1 MTNIKARKGGSSK
14 TRTPVEMPDNLISKD
29 KIKLLLAV
37 SDGEVVD
44 DFSLKQ
50 LHFGGVP
57 VQNEDGSYNYEGVIA
72 EFRPGT
78 QTQSYIQGFSESSAE
93 FQVARDVTH
102 NTPYT
107 LTVSNKNLS
116 AIRFRLLWPRVLT
129 QKDNGDMVGSVV
141 EYKIEMAVDGASYKT
156 YLTGKID
163 GKNTTGGYDRSIRV
177 NLPQDFTSQVLI
189 RVSRITPDADGV
201 KVVDAFQ
208 VQSYAEVIDAKF
220 RYPLTAMLY
229 VEFDSDLFQNQIP
242 TISLKK
248 KWKII
253 QVPRNYDPINRTY
266 SGTWDGTFKWAWS
279 NNPAWVLYD
288 LIMNQR
294 YGLDQRELGIPV
306 DKWSLYEV
314 SQYCDELVPDNRG
327 GMEPRYLM
335 DMVVQSQVEAFQL
348 VRDVCSAFRGMTFY
362 NGESLSIIV
371 DKPRDPVYLFTAD
384 NVVDG
389 VFVRTFPSEK
399 TMYTS
404 CNVMFD
410 DAENQYEQDVEPVFN
425 ADAAM
430 RFGHNP
436 TSITAIGCTRRTEA
450 NRRGRW
456 ILQTNLSA
464 TTVSFSTGLEGMI
477 PSCGDV
483 IYVADPHWQSA
494 FNLVLS
500 GRIMEVTGTQVFLA
514 FRCDAKAGDTLI
526 LNTDDGKPLRRTIAS
541 VSADGKTLTLNVG
554 YNFDVAPDSVFLIE
568 SDQLAAEQYVVT
580 RIEKGSDDD
589 EFTFAITA
597 TQYNPNKYDA
607 IDNGVITDDRPTS
620 VVDPDSMGA
629 PKNVS
634 ISSFSRIV
642 QGMSVET
649 MVIGWSAVQYA
660 KLYEVQW
667 RKDGG
672 NWNNVPRTA
681 TTQVDIEGIYAG
693 EYQAR
698 VRCISGGNIASPWS
712 ALATA
717 TLTGKVGAPKGP
729 INLFASDDEIFGI
742 RVKWAMPEGAEDTA
756 YIELYQSQSG
766 TDQDASLLTLIPYP
780 ASEYWHSILP
790 AGYVNF
796 YKARSVDRIGNV
808 SVWTDYARGMSSTD
822 VNAITDV
829 ILDEILDSDAMK
841 ELQESAQDSAA
852 KLNDYANSIL
862 HNALANDADVRIMRK
877 ENGKRKAE
885 IKKTESL
892 IADESQARATQIN
905 ELRVEFDEEL
915 TASIKQV
922 NDAIATESETR
933 ATQIDQLNTTF
944 TTEMDGVKTDMTAGF
959 TQVNEAIAN
968 ESEARATSEAA
979 LDAKIGQNS
988 AALDQKLDS
997 WANVNGVG
1005 SMYTMK
1011 LGLRYNGQE
1020 YNSGMAL
1027 QLTAMGGSVVSQV
1040 LFIADRFAIIRNAAS
1055 GDYTLPFVVQN
1066 DQVFMNNALIQD
1078 GSITNAKIGNVIQSN
1093 NYISGQQG
1101 WMINKNGSAEL
1112 SEVTVRGTIYATD
1125 GWFKG
1130 TVYAEHIEGDVMIAE
1145 SNTIPF
1151 KTYSDIDSGD
1161 YEILKIHGENFD
1173 RSIDTNLIIQ
1183 VNSTFRNT
1191 FRVIVQTPGRGEIEF
1206 YSIDTG
1212 NDGGTR
1218 AYALRGFDLP
1228 AAGRGQENR
1237 IIVRVTQS
1245 GRGSSIKTFTPWVE
1259 RDDGSTGKES
1269 SDGTI
1274 YNTGFI
1280 RERAYISAYRKGN
1293 RIVV

>member
-1 MTNIKARKGGSSK
+1 MTNIKARKGGSSSP
-14 TRTPVEMPDNLISKD
+14 RTPVEMPDNLISKD

-37 SDGEVVD
+37 SDGEVVN

-57 VQNEDGSYNYEGVIA
+57 VQNEDGTFNYEGVIA

-78 QTQSYIQGFSESSAE
+78 QTQDYIQGFSESSAE
-93 FQVARDVTH
+93 FQVAREVTH

-141 EYKIEMAVDGASYKT
+141 EYKIEMAVDGASYQT

-177 NLPQDFTSQVLI
+177 NLPQNFTSQVLI
-189 RVSRITPDADGV
+189 RVSRVTPDADGV
-201 KVVDAFQ
+201 KVVDAFR
-208 VQSYAEVIDAKF
+208 VESYAEVIDAKF

-253 QVPRNYDPINRTY
+253 QVPSNYDPINRTY
-266 SGTWDGTFKWAWS
+266 SGTWDGVFKWAWS

-314 SQYCDELVPDNRG
+314 AQYCDELVPDNRG

-335 DMVVQSQVEAFQL
+335 DVVVQSQVEAFQL
-348 VRDVCSAFRGMTFY
+348 VRDICSAFRGMTFY

-410 DAENQYEQDVEPVFN
+410 DEENQYEQDVEPVFN
-425 ADAAM
+425 PDAAM

-500 GRIMEVTGTQVFLA
+500 GRVMEVSGVQVFLTY
-514 FRCDAKAGDTLI
+514 RCDAKAGDTLI
-526 LNTDDGKPLRRTIAS
+526 LNTDDGKPVRRTIAS

-554 YNFDVAPDSVFLIE
+554 FNFDVAPDSVFLIE

-597 TQYNPNKYDA
+597 TQYDPNKYDA
-607 IDNGVITDDRPTS
+607 IDNGVITDSRPTS
-620 VVDPDSMGA
+620 VVDPDSLGA
-629 PKNVS
+629 PKDLT

-698 VRCISGGNIASPWS
+698 VRCISGGNVASPWS
-712 ALATA
+712 ELATA

-729 INLFASDDEIFGI
+729 INLFASDNEIFGI

-780 ASEYWHSILP
+780 AAEYWHSILP

-808 SVWTDYARGMSSTD
+808 SEWTDYARGMSSTD

-841 ELQESAQDSAA
+841 EIQESAQDSAA
-852 KLNDYANSIL
+852 KLNEYANSIIQ
-862 HNALANDADVRIMRK
+862 NALANDGDVRIMRK

-885 IKKTESL
+885 IKHAEVL
-892 IADESQARATQIN
+892 IANETEARVQ
-905 ELRVEFDEEL
+905 
-915 TASIKQV
+915 QV
-922 NDAIATESETR
+922 N
-933 ATQIDQLNTTF
+933 QISAEFNENLN
-944 TTEMDGVKTDMTAGF
+944 AGL
-959 TQVNEAIAN
+959 TQVNEALAN
-968 ESEARATSEAA
+968 ETEARVTSEEA
-979 LDAKIGQNS
+979 LSARIGENS

-997 WANVNGVG
+997 WADVNGVG

-1027 QLTAMGGSVVSQV
+1027 QLTAQGNNVVSQV
-1040 LFIADRFAIIRNAAS
+1040 LFIADRFAIIRNAES
-1055 GDYTLPFVVQN
+1055 GTYTLPFVVQN

-1093 NYISGQQG
+1093 NYVSGSRG
-1101 WMINKNGSAEL
+1101 WSIDKSGNAEF
-1112 SEVTVRGTIYATD
+1112 SGVTVRGHIEADSGSFHGTIDATD
-1125 GWFKG
+1125 GIFRGSVEANSFVGDIAAMGTFPTRVGSAWKSRVVHHDSSEKG
-1130 TVYAEHIEGDVMIAE
+1130 GKNYAILGLIRWDAGD
-1145 SNTIPF
+1145 
-1151 KTYSDIDSGD
+1151 KTGS
-1161 YEILKIHGENFD
+1161 
-1173 RSIDTNLIIQ
+1173 
-1183 VNSTFRNT
+1183 
-1191 FRVIVQTPGRGEIEF
+1191 VIVECYVNGVRVSSQTYNGR
-1206 YSIDTG
+1206 DTG
-1212 NDGGTR
+1212 ESTRTRLTAVGVATGINTKDTLVEIVVSGTGTS
-1218 AYALRGFDLP
+1218 ALE
-1228 AAGRGQENR
+1228 AGYC
-1237 IIVRVTQS
+1237 IMS
-1245 GRGSSIKTFTPWVE
+1245 RGS
-1259 RDDGSTGKES
+1259 
-1269 SDGTI
+1269 GTW
-1274 YNTGFI
+1274 
-1280 RERAYISAYRKGN
+1280 K
-1293 RIVV
+1293 VVA

>member
-1 MTNIKARKGGSSK
+1 MTNIKARKGGSSSP
-14 TRTPVEMPDNLISKD
+14 RTPVEMPDNLISKD
-29 KIKLLLAV
+29 KVKLLLAV
-37 SDGEVVD
+37 SDGEVVN

-57 VQNEDGSYNYEGVIA
+57 VQNEDGTFNYEGVIA

-78 QTQSYIQGFSESSAE
+78 QTQDYIQGFSESSAE

-141 EYKIEMAVDGASYKT
+141 EYKIEMAVDGASYQT

-248 KWKII
+248 KWKIV
-253 QVPRNYDPINRTY
+253 QVPSNYDPVNRTY
-266 SGTWDGTFKWAWS
+266 AGTWDGTFKWAWS

-410 DAENQYEQDVEPVFN
+410 DEENQYEQDVEPVFN

-526 LNTDDGKPLRRTIAS
+526 LNTDDGKPVRRTIAS
-541 VSADGKTLTLNVG
+541 VSADGKTITLNVG

-568 SDQLAAEQYVVT
+568 SDQLVAEQYVVT

-629 PKNVS
+629 PKDLT

-698 VRCISGGNIASPWS
+698 VRCISGGNVASPWS

-780 ASEYWHSILP
+780 AAEYWHSILP

-808 SVWTDYARGMSSTD
+808 SEWTDYARGMSSTD
-822 VNAITDV
+822 VNAITDA

-852 KLNDYANSIL
+852 KLNDYANSIIQ
-862 HNALANDADVRIMRK
+862 NALANDADVRIMKK

-885 IKKTESL
+885 IKHAEVL
-892 IADESQARATQIN
+892 IANETEARVQ
-905 ELRVEFDEEL
+905 
-915 TASIKQV
+915 QV
-922 NDAIATESETR
+922 N
-933 ATQIDQLNTTF
+933 QISAEFNENLN
-944 TTEMDGVKTDMTAGF
+944 AGL
-959 TQVNEAIAN
+959 TQVNEALAN
-968 ESEARATSEAA
+968 ETEARVTSEEA
-979 LDAKIGQNS
+979 LSARIGQNS

-1011 LGLRYNGQE
+1011 LGLKYNGQE

-1027 QLTAMGGSVVSQV
+1027 QLTAQGGSVVSQV
-1040 LFIADRFAIIRNAAS
+1040 LFIADRFAIIRNAES

-1093 NYISGQQG
+1093 NYIAGQQG
-1101 WMINKNGSAEL
+1101 WMINKNGG
-1112 SEVTVRGTIYATD
+1112 SEFQNTTVRGTIYATD
-1125 GWFKG
+1125 GVFKG
-1130 TVYAEHIEGDVMIAE
+1130 TVQAE
-1145 SNTIPF
+1145 SFIGDIAVAKRYDSMTLRRNQTVQRNGFYQNRGYGMTIVLACTLVGE
-1151 KTYSDIDSGD
+1151 TY
-1161 YEILKIHGENFD
+1161 
-1173 RSIDTNLIIQ
+1173 
-1183 VNSTFRNT
+1183 
-1191 FRVIVQTPGRGEIEF
+1191 
-1206 YSIDTG
+1206 
-1212 NDGGTR
+1212 GT
-1218 AYALRGFDLP
+1218 
-1228 AAGRGQENR
+1228 
-1237 IIVRVTQS
+1237 
-1245 GRGSSIKTFTPWVE
+1245 GSSNLGYNVDVTFNIGGQQVVRRIYIDAGNIVLGTTSVE
-1259 RDDGSTGKES
+1259 LRFAANIDADYNNVSFFVKATGRDAVTDYTV
-1269 SDGTI
+1269 TI
-1274 YNTGFI
+1274 DNITATAF
-1280 RERAYISAYRKGN
+1280 RTDSN
-1293 RIVV
+1293 SFS

>member
-14 TRTPVEMPDNLISKD
+14 PRTPVEMPDNLISKD

-37 SDGEVVD
+37 SDGEVVN

-57 VQNEDGSYNYEGVIA
+57 VQNEDGTFNYEGVIA

-78 QTQSYIQGFSESSAE
+78 QTQDYIQGFSESSAE
-93 FQVARDVTH
+93 FQVAREVTH

-116 AIRFRLLWPRVLT
+116 AIRFRLLWPRVLK

-141 EYKIEMAVDGASYKT
+141 EYKIEMAVDGASYQT

-189 RVSRITPDADGV
+189 RVSRVTPDADGV

-253 QVPRNYDPINRTY
+253 QVPSNYDPINRTY

-314 SQYCDELVPDNRG
+314 AQYCDELVPDNRG

-335 DMVVQSQVEAFQL
+335 DVIVQSQVEAFQL

-410 DAENQYEQDVEPVFN
+410 DEENQYEQDVEPVFN
-425 ADAAM
+425 PDAAM

-500 GRIMEVTGTQVFLA
+500 GRVMEVSGVQVFLA
-514 FRCDAKAGDTLI
+514 YRCDAKAGDTLI
-526 LNTDDGKPLRRTIAS
+526 LNTDDGKPVRRTIAN

-597 TQYNPNKYDA
+597 TQYDPNKYDA
-607 IDNGVITDDRPTS
+607 IDNGVITDSRPTS
-620 VVDPDSMGA
+620 VVDPDSLGA
-629 PKNVS
+629 PKDLT

-698 VRCISGGNIASPWS
+698 VRCISGGNVASPWS
-712 ALATA
+712 SLASA
-717 TLTGKVGAPKGP
+717 SLTGKVGAPKGP
-729 INLFASDDEIFGI
+729 INLFASDNEIFGI

-780 ASEYWHSILP
+780 AAEYWHSILP

-808 SVWTDYARGMSSTD
+808 SAWTDYARGMSSTD
-822 VNAITDV
+822 VNAITDT

-841 ELQESAQDSAA
+841 EIQESAQDSAA
-852 KLNDYANSIL
+852 KLNEYANSIIQ
-862 HNALANDADVRIMRK
+862 NALANDGDVRIMRK

-885 IKKTESL
+885 IKHAEVL
-892 IADESQARATQIN
+892 IANETEARVQ
-905 ELRVEFDEEL
+905 
-915 TASIKQV
+915 QV
-922 NDAIATESETR
+922 N
-933 ATQIDQLNTTF
+933 QISAEFNENLN
-944 TTEMDGVKTDMTAGF
+944 AGL
-959 TQVNEAIAN
+959 TQVNEALAN
-968 ESEARATSEAA
+968 ETEARVTSEEA
-979 LDAKIGQNS
+979 LSARIGENS

-997 WANVNGVG
+997 WADVNGVG

-1011 LGLRYNGQE
+1011 LGLKYNGQE

-1027 QLTAMGGSVVSQV
+1027 QLTASGGSVVSQV
-1040 LFIADRFAIIRNAAS
+1040 LFVADRFAIIRNAES
-1055 GDYTLPFVVQN
+1055 GAYTLPFVVQN

-1093 NYISGQQG
+1093 NYIAGEQG
-1101 WMINKNGSAEL
+1101 WIINKNGISEF

-1191 FRVIVQTPGRGEIEF
+1191 FRVIVQTPGKGEIEF

-1259 RDDGSTGKES
+1259 RDNGNTGQETPDGV
-1269 SDGTI
+1269 I
-1274 YNTGFI
+1274 YNIGFI
-1280 RERAYISAYRKGN
+1280 RERTYISAYRKGN

>member
-1 MTNIKARKGGSSK
+1 MTNIKARKGGSSQP
-14 TRTPVEMPDNLISKD
+14 RTPVEMPDNLISKD

-93 FQVARDVTH
+93 FQVARDVTF

-141 EYKIEMAVDGASYKT
+141 EYKIEMAVDGASYQT
-156 YLTGKID
+156 YLTDKID

-248 KWKII
+248 KWKIV
-253 QVPRNYDPINRTY
+253 QVPSNYDPVNRTY
-266 SGTWDGTFKWAWS
+266 AGTWDGTFKWAWS

-541 VSADGKTLTLNVG
+541 VSADGKTITLNVG

-568 SDQLAAEQYVVT
+568 SDQLVAEQYVVT

-629 PKNVS
+629 PENVS

-698 VRCISGGNIASPWS
+698 VRCISGGNVASPWS

-729 INLFASDDEIFGI
+729 INLFASDNEIFGI

-780 ASEYWHSILP
+780 AAEYWHSILP
-790 AGYVNF
+790 AGYVNW

-808 SVWTDYARGMSSTD
+808 SAWTDYARGMSSTD

-841 ELQESAQDSAA
+841 ELQVSAQDSAA
-852 KLNDYANSIL
+852 KLNDYANSIIQ
-862 HNALANDADVRIMRK
+862 NALANDGDVRIMRK

-885 IKKTESL
+885 IKRAEVLIVNETE
-892 IADESQARATQIN
+892 ARVQ
-905 ELRVEFDEEL
+905 
-915 TASIKQV
+915 QV
-922 NDAIATESETR
+922 N
-933 ATQIDQLNTTF
+933 QISAEFNENLN
-944 TTEMDGVKTDMTAGF
+944 AGL
-959 TQVNEAIAN
+959 TQVNEALAN
-968 ESEARATSEAA
+968 ETEARVTSEEA
-979 LDAKIGQNS
+979 LSARIGENS

-1011 LGLRYNGQE
+1011 LGLKYNGQE

-1027 QLTAMGGSVVSQV
+1027 QLTAQGSNVVSQV
-1040 LFIADRFAIIRNAAS
+1040 LFIADRFAIIRNAES
-1055 GDYTLPFVVQN
+1055 GAYTLPFVVQN

-1093 NYISGQQG
+1093 NYIAGQQG
-1101 WMINKNGSAEL
+1101 WMINKNGG
-1112 SEVTVRGTIYATD
+1112 SEFQNTTVRGTIYATD
-1125 GWFKG
+1125 GIFKG
-1130 TVYAEHIEGDVMIAE
+1130 TIEAQSFIGDIAVARRYADLSFRRNNTVKREGYYQNRGYGMTIVLSCTLIYEVTGGEDDRNGYIIEITFDIGGQQVTRLFPVNPRLTSGSYAAE
-1145 SNTIPF
+1145 FRFSADIPASYSNTSF
-1151 KTYSDIDSGD
+1151 FVKAKGRDANWDYSCQV
-1161 YEILKIHGENFD
+1161 ENITATAF
-1173 RSIDTNLIIQ
+1173 RTNS
-1183 VNSTFRNT
+1183 NS
-1191 FRVIVQTPGRGEIEF
+1191 
-1206 YSIDTG
+1206 
-1212 NDGGTR
+1212 
-1218 AYALRGFDLP
+1218 
-1228 AAGRGQENR
+1228 
-1237 IIVRVTQS
+1237 
-1245 GRGSSIKTFTPWVE
+1245 FT
-1259 RDDGSTGKES
+1259 
-1269 SDGTI
+1269 
-1274 YNTGFI
+1274 
-1280 RERAYISAYRKGN
+1280 
-1293 RIVV
+1293 

>member
-1 MTNIKARKGGSSK
+1 MTNIKARKGGSSQP
-14 TRTPVEMPDNLISKD
+14 RTPVEMPDNLISKD

-93 FQVARDVTH
+93 FQVARDVTF

-141 EYKIEMAVDGASYKT
+141 EYKIEMAVDGASYQT
-156 YLTGKID
+156 YLTDKID

-248 KWKII
+248 KWKIV
-253 QVPRNYDPINRTY
+253 QVPSNYDPVNRTY
-266 SGTWDGTFKWAWS
+266 AGTWDGTFKWAWS

-541 VSADGKTLTLNVG
+541 VSADGKTITLNVG

-568 SDQLAAEQYVVT
+568 SDQLVAEQYVVT

-629 PKNVS
+629 PENVS

-698 VRCISGGNIASPWS
+698 VRCISGGNVASPWS
-712 ALATA
+712 ALVTA

-729 INLFASDDEIFGI
+729 INLFASDNEIFGI

-780 ASEYWHSILP
+780 AAEYWHSILP
-790 AGYVNF
+790 AGYVNW

-808 SVWTDYARGMSSTD
+808 SAWTDYARGMSSTD

-841 ELQESAQDSAA
+841 ELQVSAQDSAA
-852 KLNDYANSIL
+852 KLNDYANSIIQ
-862 HNALANDADVRIMRK
+862 NALANDGDVRIMRK

-885 IKKTESL
+885 IKRAEVL
-892 IADESQARATQIN
+892 IANETEARVQ
-905 ELRVEFDEEL
+905 
-915 TASIKQV
+915 QV
-922 NDAIATESETR
+922 N
-933 ATQIDQLNTTF
+933 QISAEFNENLN
-944 TTEMDGVKTDMTAGF
+944 AGL
-959 TQVNEAIAN
+959 TQVNEALAN
-968 ESEARATSEAA
+968 ETEARVTSEEA
-979 LDAKIGQNS
+979 LSARIGENS

-1011 LGLRYNGQE
+1011 LGLKYNGQE

-1027 QLTAMGGSVVSQV
+1027 QLTAQGSNVVSQV
-1040 LFIADRFAIIRNAAS
+1040 LFIADRFAIIRNAES
-1055 GDYTLPFVVQN
+1055 GAYTLPFVVQN

-1093 NYISGQQG
+1093 NYIAGQQG
-1101 WMINKNGSAEL
+1101 WMINKNGG
-1112 SEVTVRGTIYATD
+1112 SEFQNTTVRGTIYATD
-1125 GWFKG
+1125 GIFKG
-1130 TVYAEHIEGDVMIAE
+1130 TIEAQSFIGDIAVARRYADLSFRRNNTVQREGYYQNRGYGMTIVLSCTLIYEVTGGEDDRNGYIIEITFDIGGQQVTRLFPVNPRLTSGSYAAE
-1145 SNTIPF
+1145 FRFSADIPASYSNTSF
-1151 KTYSDIDSGD
+1151 FVKAKGRDANWDYSCRV
-1161 YEILKIHGENFD
+1161 ENITATAF
-1173 RSIDTNLIIQ
+1173 RTNS
-1183 VNSTFRNT
+1183 NS
-1191 FRVIVQTPGRGEIEF
+1191 
-1206 YSIDTG
+1206 
-1212 NDGGTR
+1212 
-1218 AYALRGFDLP
+1218 
-1228 AAGRGQENR
+1228 
-1237 IIVRVTQS
+1237 
-1245 GRGSSIKTFTPWVE
+1245 FT
-1259 RDDGSTGKES
+1259 
-1269 SDGTI
+1269 
-1274 YNTGFI
+1274 
-1280 RERAYISAYRKGN
+1280 
-1293 RIVV
+1293 

>member
-102 NTPYT
+102 NTPYM

-141 EYKIEMAVDGASYKT
+141 EYKIEMAVDGASYQT

-253 QVPRNYDPINRTY
+253 QVPSNYDPINRTY
-266 SGTWDGTFKWAWS
+266 SGTWNGTFKWAWS

-335 DMVVQSQVEAFQL
+335 DMIVQSQVEAFQL

-410 DAENQYEQDVEPVFN
+410 DEENQYEQDVEPVFN
-425 ADAAM
+425 PDAAM

-629 PKNVS
+629 PENVS

-712 ALATA
+712 ALASA

-729 INLFASDDEIFGI
+729 INLFASDNEIFGI

-780 ASEYWHSILP
+780 AAEYWHSILP
-790 AGYVNF
+790 AGYVNW

-808 SVWTDYARGMSSTD
+808 SPWTDYARGMSSTD

-852 KLNDYANSIL
+852 KLNEYANSIIQ
-862 HNALANDADVRIMRK
+862 NALANDGDVRIMRK

-885 IKKTESL
+885 IKHAEVL
-892 IADESQARATQIN
+892 IANETEARVQ
-905 ELRVEFDEEL
+905 
-915 TASIKQV
+915 QV
-922 NDAIATESETR
+922 N
-933 ATQIDQLNTTF
+933 QISAEFNENLN
-944 TTEMDGVKTDMTAGF
+944 AGL
-959 TQVNEAIAN
+959 TQVNEALAN
-968 ESEARATSEAA
+968 ETEARVTSEEA
-979 LDAKIGQNS
+979 LSARIGENS
-988 AALDQKLDS
+988 AAIDQKLDS
-997 WANVNGVG
+997 WADVNGVG

-1011 LGLRYNGQE
+1011 LGLKYNGQE

-1027 QLTAMGGSVVSQV
+1027 QLTAQGNNVVSQV
-1040 LFIADRFAIIRNAAS
+1040 LFIADRFAIIRNAES
-1055 GDYTLPFVVQN
+1055 GAYTLPFVVQN

-1093 NYISGQQG
+1093 NYIAGEQG
-1101 WMINKNGSAEL
+1101 WMIDKNGG
-1112 SEVTVRGTIYATD
+1112 SEFQNTTVRGTIYATD
-1125 GWFKG
+1125 GIFKG
-1130 TVYAEHIEGDVMIAE
+1130 TLQAE
-1145 SNTIPF
+1145 SFIG
-1151 KTYSDIDSGD
+1151 DIAVAKRYDSMT
-1161 YEILKIHGENFD
+1161 L
-1173 RSIDTNLIIQ
+1173 R
-1183 VNSTFRNT
+1183 RNQT
-1191 FRVIVQTPGRGEIEF
+1191 VQR
-1206 YSIDTG
+1206 
-1212 NDGGTR
+1212 
-1218 AYALRGFDLP
+1218 
-1228 AAGRGQENR
+1228 
-1237 IIVRVTQS
+1237 
-1245 GRGSSIKTFTPWVE
+1245 
-1259 RDDGSTGKES
+1259 DGSYQNRGYGMTVVLSCTLIGETYGTGAS
-1269 SDGTI
+1269 NLGYTVDVTFNIGGQQAVRRIYIDAGNISTGTTAVELRFAADLVAD
-1274 YNTGFI
+1274 NNNVSFFVKATGRDAVTDYTVTIDNITATAF
-1280 RERAYISAYRKGN
+1280 RTNSN
-1293 RIVV
+1293 SFT

>member
-1 MTNIKARKGGSSK
+1 MTNIKARKGGSSSP
-14 TRTPVEMPDNLISKD
+14 RTPVEMPDNLISKD
-29 KIKLLLAV
+29 KVKLLLAV
-37 SDGEVVD
+37 SDGEVVN

-57 VQNEDGSYNYEGVIA
+57 VQNEDGTFNYEGVIA

-78 QTQSYIQGFSESSAE
+78 QTQDYIQGFSESSAE
-93 FQVARDVTH
+93 FQVAREVTH

-141 EYKIEMAVDGASYKT
+141 EYKIEMAVDGASYQT

-189 RVSRITPDADGV
+189 RVSRVTPDSDGV

-314 SQYCDELVPDNRG
+314 AQYCDELVPDNRG

-335 DMVVQSQVEAFQL
+335 DVIVQSQVEAFQL

-410 DAENQYEQDVEPVFN
+410 DEENQYEQDVEPVFN
-425 ADAAM
+425 PDAAM

-500 GRIMEVTGTQVFLA
+500 GRVMEVSGVQVFLA
-514 FRCDAKAGDTLI
+514 YRCDAKAGDTLI
-526 LNTDDGKPLRRTIAS
+526 LNTDDGKPVRRTIAS

-554 YNFDVAPDSVFLIE
+554 FNFDVAPDSVFLIE

-597 TQYNPNKYDA
+597 TQYDPNKYDA
-607 IDNGVITDDRPTS
+607 IDNGVITDSRPTS
-620 VVDPDSMGA
+620 VVDPDSLGA
-629 PKNVS
+629 PKDLT

-698 VRCISGGNIASPWS
+698 VRCISGGNVASPWS

-729 INLFASDDEIFGI
+729 INLFASDNEIFGI

-808 SVWTDYARGMSSTD
+808 SAWTDYARGMSSTD
-822 VNAITDV
+822 VNAITDT

-841 ELQESAQDSAA
+841 ELQVSAQDSAA
-852 KLNDYANSIL
+852 KLNDYANSIIQ
-862 HNALANDADVRIMRK
+862 NALANDADVRVMRK

-885 IKKTESL
+885 IAHTTVL
-892 IADESQARATQIN
+892 IANESEARAAEITQLKAQIDEDITSQITTLN
-905 ELRVEFDEEL
+905 EAL
-915 TASIKQV
+915 
-922 NDAIATESETR
+922 ATESETR
-933 ATQIDQLNTTF
+933 ATQIGQLQADF
-944 TTEMDGVKTDMTAGF
+944 AADIDGVKTTMNAGF
-959 TQVNEAIAN
+959 TQVNQAIAN
-968 ESEARATSEAA
+968 ESDARASSEAA

-988 AALDQKLDS
+988 AALNQKLDS

-1011 LGLRYNGQE
+1011 LGLKYNGQE

-1027 QLTAMGGSVVSQV
+1027 QLTARGGSVVSQV

-1078 GSITNAKIGNVIQSN
+1078 GSITNAKIGQFIQST
-1093 NYISGQQG
+1093 NYVPGSSG
-1101 WMINKNGSAEL
+1101 WSIDKNGS
-1112 SEVTVRGTIYATD
+1112 SEFNNVIVRGHIEANSGT
-1125 GWFKG
+1125 FKG
-1130 TVYAEHIEGDVMIAE
+1130 TLEAQSFIGDIAVARRYDDLSFRRNNTVQRDGYYQNRGYSMTIVLSCTLIYEVTGGEDARNGYVVEITFNIGGRQVTRLFPVNPRLTSGAYAAE
-1145 SNTIPF
+1145 FRFSADIPANYSNTSF
-1151 KTYSDIDSGD
+1151 FVKAKGRDANWD
-1161 YEILKIHGENFD
+1161 YGCKIENITATAF
-1173 RSIDTNLIIQ
+1173 RTNS
-1183 VNSTFRNT
+1183 NS
-1191 FRVIVQTPGRGEIEF
+1191 
-1206 YSIDTG
+1206 
-1212 NDGGTR
+1212 
-1218 AYALRGFDLP
+1218 
-1228 AAGRGQENR
+1228 
-1237 IIVRVTQS
+1237 
-1245 GRGSSIKTFTPWVE
+1245 FT
-1259 RDDGSTGKES
+1259 
-1269 SDGTI
+1269 
-1274 YNTGFI
+1274 
-1280 RERAYISAYRKGN
+1280 
-1293 RIVV
+1293 

>member
-14 TRTPVEMPDNLISKD
+14 PRTPVEMPDNLISKD

-78 QTQSYIQGFSESSAE
+78 QTQNYIQGFSESSAE
-93 FQVARDVTH
+93 FQVARDVTF

-141 EYKIEMAVDGASYKT
+141 EYKIEMAVDGASYQT
-156 YLTGKID
+156 YLTDKID

-248 KWKII
+248 KWKIV
-253 QVPRNYDPINRTY
+253 QVPRNYDPVNRTY
-266 SGTWDGTFKWAWS
+266 AGTWDGTFKWAWS

-314 SQYCDELVPDNRG
+314 AQYCDELVPDNRG

-335 DMVVQSQVEAFQL
+335 DVVVQSQVEAFQL

-410 DAENQYEQDVEPVFN
+410 DEENQYEQDVEPVFN

-500 GRIMEVTGTQVFLA
+500 GRVMEVSGVQVFLA
-514 FRCDAKAGDTLI
+514 YRCDAKAGDTLI
-526 LNTDDGKPLRRTIAS
+526 LNTDDGKPVRRTIAS
-541 VSADGKTLTLNVG
+541 VSADGKTITLNVG

-568 SDQLAAEQYVVT
+568 SDQLVAEQYVVT

-620 VVDPDSMGA
+620 VVDPDSLGA
-629 PKNVS
+629 PKNLT

-698 VRCISGGNIASPWS
+698 VRCISGGNVASPWS

-808 SVWTDYARGMSSTD
+808 SEWTDYARGMSSTD

-852 KLNDYANSIL
+852 KLNEYANSIIQ
-862 HNALANDADVRIMRK
+862 NALANDGDVRIMRK

-885 IKKTESL
+885 IKHAEVL
-892 IADESQARATQIN
+892 IANETEARVQ
-905 ELRVEFDEEL
+905 
-915 TASIKQV
+915 QV
-922 NDAIATESETR
+922 N
-933 ATQIDQLNTTF
+933 QISAEFNENLN
-944 TTEMDGVKTDMTAGF
+944 AGL
-959 TQVNEAIAN
+959 TQVNEALAN
-968 ESEARATSEAA
+968 ETEARVTSEEA
-979 LDAKIGQNS
+979 LSARIGENS

-997 WANVNGVG
+997 WADVNGVG

-1011 LGLRYNGQE
+1011 LGLKYNGQE

-1027 QLTAMGGSVVSQV
+1027 QLTASGGSVVSQV
-1040 LFIADRFAIIRNAAS
+1040 LFIADRFAIIRNAES
-1055 GDYTLPFVVQN
+1055 GAYTLPFVVQN

-1093 NYISGQQG
+1093 NYIAGEQG
-1101 WMINKNGSAEL
+1101 WIINKNGISEF

-1191 FRVIVQTPGRGEIEF
+1191 FRVIVQTPGKGEIEF

-1245 GRGSSIKTFTPWVE
+1245 GRGGSIKTFTPWVE
-1259 RDDGSTGKES
+1259 RDDGTTGKES
-1269 SDGTI
+1269 SDGLI
-1274 YNTGFI
+1274 SNTVFI
-1280 RERAYISAYRKGN
+1280 RERAYIAAYRKGN

>member
-14 TRTPVEMPDNLISKD
+14 PRTPVEMPDNLISKD

-78 QTQSYIQGFSESSAE
+78 QTQNYIQGFSESSAE
-93 FQVARDVTH
+93 FQVARDVTF

-116 AIRFRLLWPRVLT
+116 AIRLRLLWPRVLT

-141 EYKIEMAVDGASYKT
+141 EYKIEMAVDGASYQT
-156 YLTGKID
+156 YLTDKID

-248 KWKII
+248 KWKIV
-253 QVPRNYDPINRTY
+253 QVPRNYDPVNRTY
-266 SGTWDGTFKWAWS
+266 AGTWDGTFKWAWS

-314 SQYCDELVPDNRG
+314 AQYCDELVPDNRG

-335 DMVVQSQVEAFQL
+335 DVVVQSQVEAFQL

-410 DAENQYEQDVEPVFN
+410 DEENQYEQDVEPVFN

-456 ILQTNLSA
+456 IMQTNLSA

-500 GRIMEVTGTQVFLA
+500 GRVMEVSGVQVFLA
-514 FRCDAKAGDTLI
+514 YRCDAKAGDTLI
-526 LNTDDGKPLRRTIAS
+526 LNTDDGKPVRRTIAS
-541 VSADGKTLTLNVG
+541 VSADGKTITLNVG

-568 SDQLAAEQYVVT
+568 SDQLVAEQYVVT

-620 VVDPDSMGA
+620 VVDPDSLGA
-629 PKNVS
+629 PKNLT

-698 VRCISGGNIASPWS
+698 VRCISGGNVASPWS

-808 SVWTDYARGMSSTD
+808 SEWTDYARGMSSTD

-852 KLNDYANSIL
+852 KLNEYANSIIQ
-862 HNALANDADVRIMRK
+862 NALANDGDVRIMRK

-885 IKKTESL
+885 IKHAEVL
-892 IADESQARATQIN
+892 IANETEARVQ
-905 ELRVEFDEEL
+905 
-915 TASIKQV
+915 QV
-922 NDAIATESETR
+922 N
-933 ATQIDQLNTTF
+933 QISAEFNENLN
-944 TTEMDGVKTDMTAGF
+944 AGL
-959 TQVNEAIAN
+959 TQVNEALAN
-968 ESEARATSEAA
+968 ETEARVTSEEA
-979 LDAKIGQNS
+979 LSARIGENS

-997 WANVNGVG
+997 WADVNGVG

-1011 LGLRYNGQE
+1011 LGLKYNGQE

-1027 QLTAMGGSVVSQV
+1027 QLTASGGSVVSQV
-1040 LFIADRFAIIRNAAS
+1040 LFIADRFAIIRNAES
-1055 GDYTLPFVVQN
+1055 GAYTLPFVVQN

-1093 NYISGQQG
+1093 NYIAGEQG
-1101 WMINKNGSAEL
+1101 WIINKNGISEF

-1191 FRVIVQTPGRGEIEF
+1191 FRVIVQTPGKGEIEF

-1259 RDDGSTGKES
+1259 RDDGTTGKES
-1269 SDGTI
+1269 SDGFI

-1280 RERAYISAYRKGN
+1280 RERAYIAAYRKGN

>member
-14 TRTPVEMPDNLISKD
+14 PRTPVEMPDNLISKD

-37 SDGEVVD
+37 SDGEVVN

-78 QTQSYIQGFSESSAE
+78 QTQDYIQGFSESSAE

-141 EYKIEMAVDGASYKT
+141 EYKIEMAVDGASYQT

-248 KWKII
+248 KWKIV
-253 QVPRNYDPINRTY
+253 QVPSNYDPVNRTY
-266 SGTWDGTFKWAWS
+266 AGTWDGTFKWAWS

-335 DMVVQSQVEAFQL
+335 DMIVQSQVEAFQL

-410 DAENQYEQDVEPVFN
+410 DEENQYEQDVEPVFN
-425 ADAAM
+425 PDAAM

-500 GRIMEVTGTQVFLA
+500 GRIMEVSGTQVFLA

-629 PKNVS
+629 PKDLT

-698 VRCISGGNIASPWS
+698 VRCISGGNVASPWS

-729 INLFASDDEIFGI
+729 INLFASDNEIFGI

-780 ASEYWHSILP
+780 AAEYWHSILP

-808 SVWTDYARGMSSTD
+808 SEWTDYARGMSSTD
-822 VNAITDV
+822 VNIITDA

-841 ELQESAQDSAA
+841 ELQESAQDSAS
-852 KLNDYANSIL
+852 KLNDYANSIIQ
-862 HNALANDADVRIMRK
+862 NALANDADVRVMRK

-885 IKKTESL
+885 IKHAEVL
-892 IADESQARATQIN
+892 IANETEARVQ
-905 ELRVEFDEEL
+905 
-915 TASIKQV
+915 QV
-922 NDAIATESETR
+922 N
-933 ATQIDQLNTTF
+933 QISAEFNENLN
-944 TTEMDGVKTDMTAGF
+944 AGL
-959 TQVNEAIAN
+959 TQVNEALAN
-968 ESEARATSEAA
+968 ETEARVTAEDA
-979 LDAKIGQNS
+979 LSARIGENS

-1027 QLTAMGGSVVSQV
+1027 QLTAQGNNVVSQV

-1055 GDYTLPFVVQN
+1055 GEYTLPFVVQN

-1078 GSITNAKIGNVIQSN
+1078 GSITNAKIGNFIQSN
-1093 NYISGQQG
+1093 NYVSGSRG
-1101 WMINKNGSAEL
+1101 WSIDKNGFAEL
-1112 SEVTVRGTIYATD
+1112 NEVTVRGTIYATD
-1125 GWFKG
+1125 GIFKG
-1130 TVYAEHIEGDVMIAE
+1130 TVQADRFIGDIAVAKRYDSMTLRRNQTVQRNGHYQNRGYGMTVVLSCTLVCE
-1145 SNTIPF
+1145 TYGNGNSQLGYTVDVTFNIGGQQVVRRIYIDAGNIVYGTTAVELRFAADLAADNNNVSFFIKATGRDAVTDYTVTVDNITATAFRTNSN
-1151 KTYSDIDSGD
+1151 S
-1161 YEILKIHGENFD
+1161 
-1173 RSIDTNLIIQ
+1173 
-1183 VNSTFRNT
+1183 
-1191 FRVIVQTPGRGEIEF
+1191 
-1206 YSIDTG
+1206 
-1212 NDGGTR
+1212 
-1218 AYALRGFDLP
+1218 
-1228 AAGRGQENR
+1228 
-1237 IIVRVTQS
+1237 
-1245 GRGSSIKTFTPWVE
+1245 FT
-1259 RDDGSTGKES
+1259 
-1269 SDGTI
+1269 
-1274 YNTGFI
+1274 
-1280 RERAYISAYRKGN
+1280 
-1293 RIVV
+1293 

>member
-1 MTNIKARKGGSSK
+1 MTNIKARKGGSSQP
-14 TRTPVEMPDNLISKD
+14 RTPVEMPDNLISKD

-93 FQVARDVTH
+93 FQVARDVTF

-141 EYKIEMAVDGASYKT
+141 EYKIEMAVDGASYQT
-156 YLTGKID
+156 YLTDKID

-248 KWKII
+248 KWKIV
-253 QVPRNYDPINRTY
+253 QVPSNYDPVNRTY
-266 SGTWDGTFKWAWS
+266 AGTWDGTFKWAWS

-541 VSADGKTLTLNVG
+541 VSADGKTITLNVG

-568 SDQLAAEQYVVT
+568 SDQLVAEQYVVT

-629 PKNVS
+629 PENVS

-729 INLFASDDEIFGI
+729 INLFASDNEIFGI

-780 ASEYWHSILP
+780 AAEYWHSILP
-790 AGYVNF
+790 AGYVNW

-808 SVWTDYARGMSSTD
+808 SAWTDYARGMSSTD

-841 ELQESAQDSAA
+841 ELQVSAQDSAA
-852 KLNDYANSIL
+852 KLNDYANSIIQ
-862 HNALANDADVRIMRK
+862 NALANDGDVRIMRK

-885 IKKTESL
+885 IKRAEVL
-892 IADESQARATQIN
+892 IANETEARVQ
-905 ELRVEFDEEL
+905 
-915 TASIKQV
+915 QV
-922 NDAIATESETR
+922 N
-933 ATQIDQLNTTF
+933 QISAEFNENLN
-944 TTEMDGVKTDMTAGF
+944 AGL
-959 TQVNEAIAN
+959 TQVNEALAN
-968 ESEARATSEAA
+968 ETEARVTSEEA
-979 LDAKIGQNS
+979 LSARIGENS

-1011 LGLRYNGQE
+1011 LGLKYNGQE

-1027 QLTAMGGSVVSQV
+1027 QLTAQGSNVVSQV
-1040 LFIADRFAIIRNAAS
+1040 LFIADRFAIIRNAES
-1055 GDYTLPFVVQN
+1055 GAYTLPFVVQN

-1093 NYISGQQG
+1093 NYIAGQQG
-1101 WMINKNGSAEL
+1101 WMINKNGG
-1112 SEVTVRGTIYATD
+1112 SEFQNTTVRGTIYATD
-1125 GWFKG
+1125 GIFKG
-1130 TVYAEHIEGDVMIAE
+1130 TIEAQSFIGDIAVARRYADLIFRRKNTVQREGYYQNRGYGMTIVLSCTLIYEVTGGEDDRNGYIIEITFDIGGQQVTRLFPVNPRLTSGSYAAE
-1145 SNTIPF
+1145 FRFSADIPASYSNTSF
-1151 KTYSDIDSGD
+1151 FVKAKGRDANWDYSCRV
-1161 YEILKIHGENFD
+1161 ENITATAF
-1173 RSIDTNLIIQ
+1173 RTNS
-1183 VNSTFRNT
+1183 NS
-1191 FRVIVQTPGRGEIEF
+1191 
-1206 YSIDTG
+1206 
-1212 NDGGTR
+1212 
-1218 AYALRGFDLP
+1218 
-1228 AAGRGQENR
+1228 
-1237 IIVRVTQS
+1237 
-1245 GRGSSIKTFTPWVE
+1245 FT
-1259 RDDGSTGKES
+1259 
-1269 SDGTI
+1269 
-1274 YNTGFI
+1274 
-1280 RERAYISAYRKGN
+1280 
-1293 RIVV
+1293 

>member
-14 TRTPVEMPDNLISKD
+14 PRTPVEMPDNLISKD

-37 SDGEVVD
+37 SDGEVVN

-57 VQNEDGSYNYEGVIA
+57 VQNEDGTFNYEGVIA

-78 QTQSYIQGFSESSAE
+78 QTQDYIQGFSESSAE
-93 FQVARDVTH
+93 FQVAREVTH

-141 EYKIEMAVDGASYKT
+141 EYKIEMAVDGASYQT

-177 NLPQDFTSQVLI
+177 NLPQNFTSQVLI
-189 RVSRITPDADGV
+189 RVSRVTPDADGV

-253 QVPRNYDPINRTY
+253 QVPSNYDPINRTY
-266 SGTWDGTFKWAWS
+266 SGTWDGVFKWAWS

-314 SQYCDELVPDNRG
+314 AQYCDELVPDNRG

-335 DMVVQSQVEAFQL
+335 DVVVQSQVEAFQL
-348 VRDVCSAFRGMTFY
+348 VRDICSAFRGMTFY
-362 NGESLSIIV
+362 NGESLSIVV

-410 DAENQYEQDVEPVFN
+410 DEENQYEQDVEPVFN
-425 ADAAM
+425 PDAAM

-483 IYVADPHWQSA
+483 IYIADPHWQSA

-526 LNTDDGKPLRRTIAS
+526 LNTDDGKPVRRTIAS

-554 YNFDVAPDSVFLIE
+554 FNFDVAPDSVFLIE

-597 TQYNPNKYDA
+597 TQYDPNKYDA
-607 IDNGVITDDRPTS
+607 IDNGVITDGRPTS

-629 PKNVS
+629 PKDLT

-698 VRCISGGNIASPWS
+698 VRCISGGNVASPWS

-729 INLFASDDEIFGI
+729 INLFASDNEIFGI

-766 TDQDASLLTLIPYP
+766 TDQDAILLTLIPYP

-808 SVWTDYARGMSSTD
+808 SAWTDYARGMSSTD
-822 VNAITDV
+822 VNAITDT

-841 ELQESAQDSAA
+841 ELQESTQDSAA
-852 KLNDYANSIL
+852 KLNDYANSIIQ
-862 HNALANDADVRIMRK
+862 NALANDADVRIMKK

-885 IKKTESL
+885 IKHAEVL
-892 IADESQARATQIN
+892 IANETEARVQ
-905 ELRVEFDEEL
+905 
-915 TASIKQV
+915 QV
-922 NDAIATESETR
+922 N
-933 ATQIDQLNTTF
+933 QISAEFNENLN
-944 TTEMDGVKTDMTAGF
+944 AGL
-959 TQVNEAIAN
+959 TQVNEALAN
-968 ESEARATSEAA
+968 ETEARVTSEEA
-979 LDAKIGQNS
+979 LSARIGQNS

-1011 LGLRYNGQE
+1011 LGLKYNGQE

-1027 QLTAMGGSVVSQV
+1027 QLTAQGGSVVSQV
-1040 LFIADRFAIIRNAAS
+1040 LFIADRFAIIRNAES

-1078 GSITNAKIGNVIQSN
+1078 GSITNAKIGNIIQSN
-1093 NYISGQQG
+1093 NYVSGSRG
-1101 WMINKNGSAEL
+1101 WSIDKNGNAEF
-1112 SEVTVRGTIYATD
+1112 SGVTVRGHIEADSGSFHGTIDATD
-1125 GWFKG
+1125 GIFRGSVEANSFVGDIAAMGPFPTRVGSAWKSRVVHHDSSEKG
-1130 TVYAEHIEGDVMIAE
+1130 GKNYAILGLIRWDAGD
-1145 SNTIPF
+1145 
-1151 KTYSDIDSGD
+1151 KTGS
-1161 YEILKIHGENFD
+1161 
-1173 RSIDTNLIIQ
+1173 
-1183 VNSTFRNT
+1183 
-1191 FRVIVQTPGRGEIEF
+1191 VIVECYVNGVRVSSQTYNGR
-1206 YSIDTG
+1206 DTG
-1212 NDGGTR
+1212 ESTR
-1218 AYALRGFDLP
+1218 ARLTAVGIATGINTKDTLVEIVVSGTGTSTLE
-1228 AAGRGQENR
+1228 AGCC
-1237 IIVRVTQS
+1237 IMS
-1245 GRGSSIKTFTPWVE
+1245 RGS
-1259 RDDGSTGKES
+1259 GSWE
-1269 SDGTI
+1269 
-1274 YNTGFI
+1274 
-1280 RERAYISAYRKGN
+1280 
-1293 RIVV
+1293 VVA

>member
-14 TRTPVEMPDNLISKD
+14 PRTPVEMPDNLISKD

-37 SDGEVVD
+37 SDGEVVN

-57 VQNEDGSYNYEGVIA
+57 VQNEDGTFNYEGVIA

-78 QTQSYIQGFSESSAE
+78 QTQDYIQGFSESSAE
-93 FQVARDVTH
+93 FQVAREVTH

-141 EYKIEMAVDGASYKT
+141 EYKIEMAVDGASYQT

-177 NLPQDFTSQVLI
+177 NLPQNFTSQVLI
-189 RVSRITPDADGV
+189 RVSRVTPDADGV
-201 KVVDAFQ
+201 KVVDAFR
-208 VQSYAEVIDAKF
+208 VESYAEVIDAKF

-253 QVPRNYDPINRTY
+253 QVPSNYDPINRTY
-266 SGTWDGTFKWAWS
+266 SGTWNGVFKWAWS

-314 SQYCDELVPDNRG
+314 AQYCDELVPDNRG

-335 DMVVQSQVEAFQL
+335 DVVVQSQVEAFQL
-348 VRDVCSAFRGMTFY
+348 VRDICSAFRGMTFY

-410 DAENQYEQDVEPVFN
+410 DEENQYEQDVEPVFN
-425 ADAAM
+425 PDAAM

-500 GRIMEVTGTQVFLA
+500 GRVMEVSGVQVFLA
-514 FRCDAKAGDTLI
+514 YRCDAKAGDTLI
-526 LNTDDGKPLRRTIAS
+526 LNTDDGKPVRRTIAS
-541 VSADGKTLTLNVG
+541 VSADGKTITLNVG
-554 YNFDVAPDSVFLIE
+554 FNFDVAPDSVFLIE

-597 TQYNPNKYDA
+597 TQYDPNKYGA
-607 IDNGVITDDRPTS
+607 IDNGVITDSRPTS
-620 VVDPDSMGA
+620 VVDPDSLGA
-629 PKNVS
+629 PKDLT

-698 VRCISGGNIASPWS
+698 VRCISGGNVASPWS

-729 INLFASDDEIFGI
+729 INLFASDNEIFGI

-780 ASEYWHSILP
+780 AAEYWHSILP

-808 SVWTDYARGMSSTD
+808 SEWTDYARGMSSTD
-822 VNAITDV
+822 VNAITDT

-841 ELQESAQDSAA
+841 ELQVSAQDSAA
-852 KLNDYANSIL
+852 KLNDYANSIIQ
-862 HNALANDADVRIMRK
+862 NALANDGNVRIMRK

-885 IKKTESL
+885 IKRAEVL
-892 IADESQARATQIN
+892 IANETEARVQQVNQISAEFNENLNSGLTQIN
-905 ELRVEFDEEL
+905 EAL
-915 TASIKQV
+915 
-922 NDAIATESETR
+922 
-933 ATQIDQLNTTF
+933 
-944 TTEMDGVKTDMTAGF
+944 
-959 TQVNEAIAN
+959 AN
-968 ESEARATSEAA
+968 ETEARVTSEEA
-979 LDAKIGQNS
+979 LSARIGQNS

-1011 LGLRYNGQE
+1011 LGLTYNGQE

-1027 QLTAMGGSVVSQV
+1027 QLTSQGGNVVSQV
-1040 LFIADRFAIIRNAAS
+1040 LFIADRFAIIRNAES
-1055 GDYTLPFVVQN
+1055 GAYTLPFVVQN

-1093 NYISGQQG
+1093 NYIAGQQG
-1101 WMINKNGSAEL
+1101 WMINKNGG
-1112 SEVTVRGTIYATD
+1112 SEFQNTTVRGTIYATD
-1125 GWFKG
+1125 GVFKG
-1130 TVYAEHIEGDVMIAE
+1130 TVQAE
-1145 SNTIPF
+1145 SFIGDIAVAKRYDSLTLRRNQTVQRNGYYQNRGYGMTVVLACTLVCE
-1151 KTYSDIDSGD
+1151 TYGNGNSQLGYTVDVTFNIGGQQVVRRIYIDAGNIVYGTTAVELRFTADLAADNNNVSFFIKATGRDAVTD
-1161 YEILKIHGENFD
+1161 YTVTVDNITATAF
-1173 RSIDTNLIIQ
+1173 RTNS
-1183 VNSTFRNT
+1183 NS
-1191 FRVIVQTPGRGEIEF
+1191 
-1206 YSIDTG
+1206 
-1212 NDGGTR
+1212 
-1218 AYALRGFDLP
+1218 
-1228 AAGRGQENR
+1228 
-1237 IIVRVTQS
+1237 
-1245 GRGSSIKTFTPWVE
+1245 FT
-1259 RDDGSTGKES
+1259 
-1269 SDGTI
+1269 
-1274 YNTGFI
+1274 
-1280 RERAYISAYRKGN
+1280 
-1293 RIVV
+1293 

>member
-1 MTNIKARKGGSSK
+1 MNNIKARKGGSSK
-14 TRTPVEMPDNLISKD
+14 PRTPVEMPDNLISKD

-37 SDGEVVD
+37 SDGEVVN

-57 VQNEDGSYNYEGVIA
+57 VQNEDGTFNYEGVIA

-78 QTQSYIQGFSESSAE
+78 QTQDYIQGFSESSAE
-93 FQVARDVTH
+93 FQVAREVTH

-141 EYKIEMAVDGASYKT
+141 EYKIEMAVDGASYQT

-177 NLPQDFTSQVLI
+177 NLPQNFTSQVLI
-189 RVSRITPDADGV
+189 RVSRVTPDSDGV

-253 QVPRNYDPINRTY
+253 QVPSNYDPINRTY
-266 SGTWDGTFKWAWS
+266 SGTWDGVFKWAWS

-314 SQYCDELVPDNRG
+314 AQYCDELVPDNRG

-335 DMVVQSQVEAFQL
+335 DVVVQSQVEAFQL
-348 VRDVCSAFRGMTFY
+348 VRDICSAFRGMTFY

-410 DAENQYEQDVEPVFN
+410 DEENQYEQDVEPVFN
-425 ADAAM
+425 PDAAM

-500 GRIMEVTGTQVFLA
+500 GRVMEVSGVQVFLA
-514 FRCDAKAGDTLI
+514 YRCDAKAGDTLI
-526 LNTDDGKPLRRTIAS
+526 LNTDDGKPVRRTIAS

-620 VVDPDSMGA
+620 VVDPDSIGA
-629 PKNVS
+629 PKDLT

-698 VRCISGGNIASPWS
+698 VRCISGGNVASPWS

-780 ASEYWHSILP
+780 AAEYWHSILP

-808 SVWTDYARGMSSTD
+808 SEWTDYARGMSSTD
-822 VNAITDV
+822 VNAITDA

-852 KLNDYANSIL
+852 KLNDYANSIIQ
-862 HNALANDADVRIMRK
+862 NALANDGDVRIMRK

-885 IKKTESL
+885 IKHAEVL
-892 IADESQARATQIN
+892 IANETEARVQQVNQIS
-905 ELRVEFDEEL
+905 VEFNE
-915 TASIKQV
+915 
-922 NDAIATESETR
+922 N
-933 ATQIDQLNTTF
+933 LN
-944 TTEMDGVKTDMTAGF
+944 AGL
-959 TQVNEAIAN
+959 TQVNEALAN
-968 ESEARATSEAA
+968 ETEARVTSEEA
-979 LDAKIGQNS
+979 LSARIGENS

-997 WANVNGVG
+997 WADVNGVG

-1011 LGLRYNGQE
+1011 LGLKYNGQE

-1027 QLTAMGGSVVSQV
+1027 QLTAQGNNVVSQV
-1040 LFIADRFAIIRNAAS
+1040 LFIADRFAIIRNAES
-1055 GDYTLPFVVQN
+1055 GAYTLPFVVQN

-1093 NYISGQQG
+1093 NYVSGSLG
-1101 WMINKNGSAEL
+1101 WSIDKNGFAEL
-1112 SEVTVRGTIYATD
+1112 NEVTVRGTIYATD

-1183 VNSTFRNT
+1183 VDSTFRNT
-1191 FRVIVQTPGRGEIEF
+1191 FRVIVQTPGKGEIEF

-1259 RDDGSTGKES
+1259 RDNGTTGKEG
-1269 SDGTI
+1269 SDGVI
-1274 YNTGFI
+1274 SNTGFI
-1280 RERAYISAYRKGN
+1280 RERTYIAAYRKGN

>member
-1 MTNIKARKGGSSK
+1 MTNIKARKGGSSSP
-14 TRTPVEMPDNLISKD
+14 RTPVEMPDNLISKD
-29 KIKLLLAV
+29 KVKLLLAV
-37 SDGEVVD
+37 SDGEVVN

-57 VQNEDGSYNYEGVIA
+57 VQNEDGTFNYEGVIA

-78 QTQSYIQGFSESSAE
+78 QTQDYIQGFSESSAE
-93 FQVARDVTH
+93 FQVAREVTH

-141 EYKIEMAVDGASYKT
+141 EYKIEMAVDGASYQT

-177 NLPQDFTSQVLI
+177 NLPQGFTSQVLI

-253 QVPRNYDPINRTY
+253 QVPSNYDPVNRTY
-266 SGTWDGTFKWAWS
+266 AGTWDGTFKWAWS

-371 DKPRDPVYLFTAD
+371 DKPRDPVYLFTSD

-526 LNTDDGKPLRRTIAS
+526 LNTDDGKPVRRTIAN
-541 VSADGKTLTLNVG
+541 VSSDGKTITLNVG

-629 PKNVS
+629 PENVS

-642 QGMSVET
+642 QGMSIET

-717 TLTGKVGAPKGP
+717 ALTGKVGAPKGP

-808 SVWTDYARGMSSTD
+808 SAWTDYARGMSSTD
-822 VNAITDV
+822 VNAITDT

-841 ELQESAQDSAA
+841 EIQESAQDSSA
-852 KLNDYANSIL
+852 KLNEYANSIIQ
-862 HNALANDADVRIMRK
+862 NALANDGDVRIMRK

-885 IKKTESL
+885 IKHAEVL
-892 IADESQARATQIN
+892 IANETEARVQ
-905 ELRVEFDEEL
+905 
-915 TASIKQV
+915 QV
-922 NDAIATESETR
+922 N
-933 ATQIDQLNTTF
+933 QISAEFNENLN
-944 TTEMDGVKTDMTAGF
+944 AGL
-959 TQVNEAIAN
+959 TQVNEALAN
-968 ESEARATSEAA
+968 ETEARVTSEEA
-979 LDAKIGQNS
+979 LSARIGQNS

-997 WANVNGVG
+997 WADVNGVG

-1011 LGLRYNGQE
+1011 LGLKYNGQE

-1027 QLTAMGGSVVSQV
+1027 QLTASGGGVVSQV
-1040 LFIADRFAIIRNAAS
+1040 LFIADRFAIIRNAES
-1055 GDYTLPFVVQN
+1055 GSYTLPFVVQN

-1093 NYISGQQG
+1093 NYIAGQQG
-1101 WMINKNGSAEL
+1101 WMINKNGSSEF

-1191 FRVIVQTPGRGEIEF
+1191 FRVIVQTPGKGEIEF

-1245 GRGSSIKTFTPWVE
+1245 GRGSNIKTFTPWVE
-1259 RDDGSTGKES
+1259 RDNGTTGQET
-1269 SDGTI
+1269 SDGVI

>member
-93 FQVARDVTH
+93 FQVARDVTF

-141 EYKIEMAVDGASYKT
+141 EYKIEMAVDGASYQT
-156 YLTGKID
+156 YLTDKID

-248 KWKII
+248 KWKIV
-253 QVPRNYDPINRTY
+253 QVPRNYDPVNRTY
-266 SGTWDGTFKWAWS
+266 AGTWDGTFKWAWS

-314 SQYCDELVPDNRG
+314 AQYCDELVPDNRG

-335 DMVVQSQVEAFQL
+335 DVVVQSQVEAFQL

-410 DAENQYEQDVEPVFN
+410 DEENQYEQDVEPVFN
-425 ADAAM
+425 PDAAM

-629 PKNVS
+629 PENVS

-780 ASEYWHSILP
+780 AAEYWHSILP
-790 AGYVNF
+790 AGYVNW

-808 SVWTDYARGMSSTD
+808 SPWTDYARGMSSTD

-829 ILDEILDSDAMK
+829 ILDEILDSGAMK

-852 KLNDYANSIL
+852 KLNEYANSIIQ
-862 HNALANDADVRIMRK
+862 NALANDGDVRIMRK

-885 IKKTESL
+885 IKHAEVL
-892 IADESQARATQIN
+892 IANETEARVQ
-905 ELRVEFDEEL
+905 
-915 TASIKQV
+915 QV
-922 NDAIATESETR
+922 N
-933 ATQIDQLNTTF
+933 QISAEFNENLN
-944 TTEMDGVKTDMTAGF
+944 AGL
-959 TQVNEAIAN
+959 TQVNEALAN
-968 ESEARATSEAA
+968 ETEARVTSEDA
-979 LDAKIGQNS
+979 LSARIGENS

-997 WANVNGVG
+997 WADVNGVG

-1011 LGLRYNGQE
+1011 LGLKYNGQE

-1027 QLTAMGGSVVSQV
+1027 QLTAQGNNVVSQV
-1040 LFIADRFAIIRNAAS
+1040 LFIADRFAIIRNAES
-1055 GDYTLPFVVQN
+1055 GAYTLPFVVQN

-1093 NYISGQQG
+1093 NYIAGQQG
-1101 WMINKNGSAEL
+1101 WMINKNGG
-1112 SEVTVRGTIYATD
+1112 SEFQNTTVRGTIYATD
-1125 GWFKG
+1125 GVFKG
-1130 TVYAEHIEGDVMIAE
+1130 TVQAE
-1145 SNTIPF
+1145 SFIGDIAVAKRYDSMTLRRNQTVQRNGFYQNRGYGMTIVISCTLIGE
-1151 KTYSDIDSGD
+1151 TYGTGASNLGYTVDVTFNIGGQQAVRRIYIDA
-1161 YEILKIHGENFD
+1161 
-1173 RSIDTNLIIQ
+1173 
-1183 VNSTFRNT
+1183 
-1191 FRVIVQTPGRGEIEF
+1191 
-1206 YSIDTG
+1206 G
-1212 NDGGTR
+1212 N
-1218 AYALRGFDLP
+1218 
-1228 AAGRGQENR
+1228 
-1237 IIVRVTQS
+1237 I
-1245 GRGSSIKTFTPWVE
+1245 
-1259 RDDGSTGKES
+1259 STGTTAVELRFAADLVADNNNVSFFVKATGR
-1269 SDGTI
+1269 DAVTDYTVTI
-1274 YNTGFI
+1274 DNITATAF
-1280 RERAYISAYRKGN
+1280 RTNSN
-1293 RIVV
+1293 SFS

>member
-93 FQVARDVTH
+93 FQVARDVTF

-141 EYKIEMAVDGASYKT
+141 EYKIEMAVDGASYQT
-156 YLTGKID
+156 YMTDKID

-248 KWKII
+248 KWKIV
-253 QVPRNYDPINRTY
+253 QVPRNYDPVNRTY
-266 SGTWDGTFKWAWS
+266 AGTWDGTFKWAWS

-314 SQYCDELVPDNRG
+314 AQYCDELVPDNRG

-335 DMVVQSQVEAFQL
+335 DVVVQSQVEAFQL

-500 GRIMEVTGTQVFLA
+500 GRIMEVSGTQVFLA
-514 FRCDAKAGDTLI
+514 FHCDAKAGDTLI

-541 VSADGKTLTLNVG
+541 VSADGKTITLNVG

-568 SDQLAAEQYVVT
+568 SDQLVAEQYVVT

-620 VVDPDSMGA
+620 VVDPDSLGA
-629 PKNVS
+629 PKNLT

-698 VRCISGGNIASPWS
+698 VRCISGGNVASPWS

-717 TLTGKVGAPKGP
+717 TLTGKVGSPKGP
-729 INLFASDDEIFGI
+729 INLFASDNEIFGI

-790 AGYVNF
+790 AGFVNF

-808 SVWTDYARGMSSTD
+808 SAWTDYARGMSSTD

-852 KLNDYANSIL
+852 KLNEYANSIIQ
-862 HNALANDADVRIMRK
+862 NALANDGDVRIMRK

-885 IKKTESL
+885 IKHAEVL
-892 IADESQARATQIN
+892 IANETEARVQ
-905 ELRVEFDEEL
+905 
-915 TASIKQV
+915 QV
-922 NDAIATESETR
+922 N
-933 ATQIDQLNTTF
+933 QISAEFNENLN
-944 TTEMDGVKTDMTAGF
+944 AGL
-959 TQVNEAIAN
+959 TQVNEALAN
-968 ESEARATSEAA
+968 ETEARVTSEDA
-979 LDAKIGQNS
+979 LSARIGENS

-997 WANVNGVG
+997 WADVNGVG

-1011 LGLRYNGQE
+1011 LGLKYNGQE
-1020 YNSGMAL
+1020 YNSGMAM
-1027 QLTAMGGSVVSQV
+1027 QLTASGGSVVSQV

-1093 NYISGQQG
+1093 NYIAGEQG
-1101 WMINKNGSAEL
+1101 WMIDKNGG
-1112 SEVTVRGTIYATD
+1112 SEFQNTTVRGTIYATD
-1125 GWFKG
+1125 GIFKG
-1130 TVYAEHIEGDVMIAE
+1130 TVQAEAFIGDIAVA
-1145 SNTIPF
+1145 
-1151 KTYSDIDSGD
+1151 KRYDSMT
-1161 YEILKIHGENFD
+1161 L
-1173 RSIDTNLIIQ
+1173 R
-1183 VNSTFRNT
+1183 RNQT
-1191 FRVIVQTPGRGEIEF
+1191 VQR
-1206 YSIDTG
+1206 
-1212 NDGGTR
+1212 
-1218 AYALRGFDLP
+1218 
-1228 AAGRGQENR
+1228 
-1237 IIVRVTQS
+1237 
-1245 GRGSSIKTFTPWVE
+1245 
-1259 RDDGSTGKES
+1259 DGSYQNRGYGMTVVLSCTLIGETYGTGAS
-1269 SDGTI
+1269 NLGYTVDVTFNIGGQQAVRRIYIDAGNISTGTTAVELRFAADLVAD
-1274 YNTGFI
+1274 NNNVSFFVKATGRDAVTDYTVTIDNITATAF
-1280 RERAYISAYRKGN
+1280 RTNSN
-1293 RIVV
+1293 SFS

>member
-14 TRTPVEMPDNLISKD
+14 PRTPVEMPDNLISKD

-37 SDGEVVD
+37 SDGEVVN

-57 VQNEDGSYNYEGVIA
+57 VQNEDGTFNYEGVIA

-78 QTQSYIQGFSESSAE
+78 QTQDYIQGFSESSAE
-93 FQVARDVTH
+93 FQVAREVTH

-141 EYKIEMAVDGASYKT
+141 EYKIEMAVDGASYQT

-177 NLPQDFTSQVLI
+177 NLPQNFTSQVLI
-189 RVSRITPDADGV
+189 RVSRVTPDADGV
-201 KVVDAFQ
+201 KVVDAFR
-208 VQSYAEVIDAKF
+208 VESYAEVIDAKF

-253 QVPRNYDPINRTY
+253 QVPSNYDPINRTY
-266 SGTWDGTFKWAWS
+266 SGTWNGVFKWAWS

-314 SQYCDELVPDNRG
+314 AQYCDELVPDNRG

-335 DMVVQSQVEAFQL
+335 DVVVQSQVEAFQL
-348 VRDVCSAFRGMTFY
+348 VRDICSAFRGMTFY

-410 DAENQYEQDVEPVFN
+410 DEENQYEQDVEPVFN
-425 ADAAM
+425 PDAAM

-500 GRIMEVTGTQVFLA
+500 GRVMEVSGVQVFLA
-514 FRCDAKAGDTLI
+514 YRCDAKAGDTLI
-526 LNTDDGKPLRRTIAS
+526 LNTDDGKPVRRTIAS

-554 YNFDVAPDSVFLIE
+554 FNFDVAPDSVFLIE

-597 TQYNPNKYDA
+597 TQYDPNKYDA
-607 IDNGVITDDRPTS
+607 IDNGVITDGRPTS

-629 PKNVS
+629 PKDLT

-698 VRCISGGNIASPWS
+698 VRCISGGNVASPWS

-729 INLFASDDEIFGI
+729 INLFASDNEIFGI

-780 ASEYWHSILP
+780 AAEYWHSILP
-790 AGYVNF
+790 AGYVNW

-808 SVWTDYARGMSSTD
+808 SPWTDYARGMSSTD

-852 KLNDYANSIL
+852 KLNEYANSIIQ
-862 HNALANDADVRIMRK
+862 NALANDGDVRIMRK

-885 IKKTESL
+885 IKHAEVL
-892 IADESQARATQIN
+892 IANETEARVQ
-905 ELRVEFDEEL
+905 
-915 TASIKQV
+915 QV
-922 NDAIATESETR
+922 N
-933 ATQIDQLNTTF
+933 QISAEFNENLN
-944 TTEMDGVKTDMTAGF
+944 AGL
-959 TQVNEAIAN
+959 TQVNEALAN
-968 ESEARATSEAA
+968 ETEARVTSEEA
-979 LDAKIGQNS
+979 LSARIGENS
-988 AALDQKLDS
+988 AAIDRKLDS
-997 WANVNGVG
+997 WADVNGVG

-1011 LGLRYNGQE
+1011 LGLKYNGQE

-1027 QLTAMGGSVVSQV
+1027 QLTAQGNNVVSQV
-1040 LFIADRFAIIRNAAS
+1040 LFIADRFAIIRNAES
-1055 GDYTLPFVVQN
+1055 GAYTLPFVVQN

-1093 NYISGQQG
+1093 NYIAGEQG
-1101 WMINKNGSAEL
+1101 WMIDKNGG
-1112 SEVTVRGTIYATD
+1112 SEFQNTTVRGTIYATD
-1125 GWFKG
+1125 GIFKG
-1130 TVYAEHIEGDVMIAE
+1130 TLQAE
-1145 SNTIPF
+1145 SFIG
-1151 KTYSDIDSGD
+1151 DIAVAKRYDSMT
-1161 YEILKIHGENFD
+1161 L
-1173 RSIDTNLIIQ
+1173 R
-1183 VNSTFRNT
+1183 RNQT
-1191 FRVIVQTPGRGEIEF
+1191 VQR
-1206 YSIDTG
+1206 
-1212 NDGGTR
+1212 
-1218 AYALRGFDLP
+1218 
-1228 AAGRGQENR
+1228 
-1237 IIVRVTQS
+1237 
-1245 GRGSSIKTFTPWVE
+1245 
-1259 RDDGSTGKES
+1259 DGSYQNRGYGMTVVLSCTLIGETYGTGAS
-1269 SDGTI
+1269 NLGYTVDVTFNIGGQQAVRRIYIDAGNISTGTTAVELRFAADLVAD
-1274 YNTGFI
+1274 NNNVSFFVKATGRDAVTDYTVTIDNITATAF
-1280 RERAYISAYRKGN
+1280 RTNSN
-1293 RIVV
+1293 SFT

>member
-93 FQVARDVTH
+93 FQVARDVTF

-141 EYKIEMAVDGASYKT
+141 EYKIEMAVDGASYQT
-156 YLTGKID
+156 YLTDKID

-248 KWKII
+248 KWKIV
-253 QVPRNYDPINRTY
+253 QVPRNYDPVNRTY

-314 SQYCDELVPDNRG
+314 AQYCDELVPDNRG

-335 DMVVQSQVEAFQL
+335 DVVVQSQVEAFQL

-410 DAENQYEQDVEPVFN
+410 DEENQYEQDVEPVFN
-425 ADAAM
+425 PDAAM

-629 PKNVS
+629 PENVS

-712 ALATA
+712 ALASA
-717 TLTGKVGAPKGP
+717 SLTGKIGAPKGP
-729 INLFASDDEIFGI
+729 INLFASDNEIFGI

-780 ASEYWHSILP
+780 AAEYWHSILP
-790 AGYVNF
+790 AGYVNW

-808 SVWTDYARGMSSTD
+808 SEWTAWARGQSSTD
-822 VNAITDV
+822 VGAITDV
-829 ILDEILDSDAMK
+829 ILDEILDSEAFKDLEENAV
-841 ELQESAQDSAA
+841 DSAG
-852 KLNDYANSIL
+852 KLSDYANSII
-862 HNALANDADVRIMRK
+862 HNALANDSDVRIMRK

-885 IKKTESL
+885 YQHAVVL
-892 IADESQARATQIN
+892 IADETQARVDAIET
-905 ELRVEFDEEL
+905 LSAEFDEKIDSNYTEVI
-915 TASIKQV
+915 TA
-922 NDAIATESETR
+922 
-933 ATQIDQLNTTF
+933 L
-944 TTEMDGVKTDMTAGF
+944 
-959 TQVNEAIAN
+959 AN
-968 ESEARATSEAA
+968 ETEARTTAETA
-979 LDAKIGQNS
+979 LSSRIDDNES
-988 AALDQKLDS
+988 ALDQKLDS
-997 WANVNGVG
+997 WANVDGVG

-1011 LGLRYNGQE
+1011 LGLKYNGQE

-1027 QLTAMGGSVVSQV
+1027 QLTAQGNNVVSQV

-1055 GDYTLPFVVQN
+1055 GAYTLPFVVQN

-1093 NYISGQQG
+1093 NYIAGEQG
-1101 WMINKNGSAEL
+1101 WMIDKNGG
-1112 SEVTVRGTIYATD
+1112 SEFQNTTVRGTIYATD
-1125 GWFKG
+1125 GIFKG
-1130 TVYAEHIEGDVMIAE
+1130 TLQAE
-1145 SNTIPF
+1145 SFIG
-1151 KTYSDIDSGD
+1151 DIAVAKRYDSMT
-1161 YEILKIHGENFD
+1161 L
-1173 RSIDTNLIIQ
+1173 R
-1183 VNSTFRNT
+1183 RNQT
-1191 FRVIVQTPGRGEIEF
+1191 VQR
-1206 YSIDTG
+1206 
-1212 NDGGTR
+1212 
-1218 AYALRGFDLP
+1218 
-1228 AAGRGQENR
+1228 
-1237 IIVRVTQS
+1237 
-1245 GRGSSIKTFTPWVE
+1245 
-1259 RDDGSTGKES
+1259 DGSYQNRGYGMTVVLSCTLIGETYGTGAS
-1269 SDGTI
+1269 NLGYTVDVTFNIGGQQAVRRIYIDAGNISTGTTAVELRFAADLVAD
-1274 YNTGFI
+1274 NNNVSFFVKATGRDAVTDYTVTIDNITATAF
-1280 RERAYISAYRKGN
+1280 RTNSN
-1293 RIVV
+1293 SFS

>member
-14 TRTPVEMPDNLISKD
+14 PRTPVEMPDNLISKD

-37 SDGEVVD
+37 SDGEVVN

-57 VQNEDGSYNYEGVIA
+57 VQNEDGTFNYEGVIA

-78 QTQSYIQGFSESSAE
+78 QTQDYIQGFSESSAE
-93 FQVARDVTH
+93 FQVAREVTH

-141 EYKIEMAVDGASYKT
+141 EYKIEMAVDGASYQT

-177 NLPQDFTSQVLI
+177 NLPQNFTSQVLI
-189 RVSRITPDADGV
+189 RVSRVTPDADGV
-201 KVVDAFQ
+201 KVVDAFR
-208 VQSYAEVIDAKF
+208 VESYAEVIDAKF

-314 SQYCDELVPDNRG
+314 AQYCDELVPDNRG

-335 DMVVQSQVEAFQL
+335 DVIVQSQVEAFQL
-348 VRDVCSAFRGMTFY
+348 VRDICSAFRGMTFY

-410 DAENQYEQDVEPVFN
+410 DEENQYEQDVEPVFN
-425 ADAAM
+425 PDAAM

-526 LNTDDGKPLRRTIAS
+526 LNTDDGKPVRRTIAS

-597 TQYNPNKYDA
+597 TQYDPNKYDA
-607 IDNGVITDDRPTS
+607 IDNGVITDSRPTS
-620 VVDPDSMGA
+620 VVDPDSLGA
-629 PKNVS
+629 PKDLT

-698 VRCISGGNIASPWS
+698 VRCISGGNVASPWS
-712 ALATA
+712 ELATA

-729 INLFASDDEIFGI
+729 INLFASDNEIFGI

-780 ASEYWHSILP
+780 AAEYWHSILP

-808 SVWTDYARGMSSTD
+808 SEWTDYARGMSSTD

-852 KLNDYANSIL
+852 KLNEYANSIIQ
-862 HNALANDADVRIMRK
+862 NALANDGDVRIMRK

-885 IKKTESL
+885 IKHAEVL
-892 IADESQARATQIN
+892 IANETEARVQ
-905 ELRVEFDEEL
+905 
-915 TASIKQV
+915 QV
-922 NDAIATESETR
+922 N
-933 ATQIDQLNTTF
+933 QISAEFNENLN
-944 TTEMDGVKTDMTAGF
+944 AGL
-959 TQVNEAIAN
+959 TQVNEALAN
-968 ESEARATSEAA
+968 ETEARVTSEEA
-979 LDAKIGQNS
+979 LSARIGENS

-997 WANVNGVG
+997 WADVNGVG

-1011 LGLRYNGQE
+1011 LGLTYNGQE

-1027 QLTAMGGSVVSQV
+1027 QLAAQGDNVVSQV
-1040 LFIADRFAIIRNAAS
+1040 LFIADRFAIIRNAES
-1055 GDYTLPFVVQN
+1055 GAYTLPFVVQN

-1078 GSITNAKIGNVIQSN
+1078 GSITNAKIGNFIQSN
-1093 NYISGQQG
+1093 NYVSGSRG
-1101 WMINKNGSAEL
+1101 WSIDKNGNAEF
-1112 SEVTVRGTIYATD
+1112 SGVTVRGHIEADSGSFHGTIDATD
-1125 GWFKG
+1125 GIFRGSVEANSFVGDIAAMGPFPTRVGSAWKSRVVHHDSSEKG
-1130 TVYAEHIEGDVMIAE
+1130 GKSYAILGLIRWDAGD
-1145 SNTIPF
+1145 
-1151 KTYSDIDSGD
+1151 KTGS
-1161 YEILKIHGENFD
+1161 
-1173 RSIDTNLIIQ
+1173 
-1183 VNSTFRNT
+1183 
-1191 FRVIVQTPGRGEIEF
+1191 VIVECYVNGVRVSSQTYNGR
-1206 YSIDTG
+1206 DTG
-1212 NDGGTR
+1212 ESTR
-1218 AYALRGFDLP
+1218 ARLTAVGVATGINTKDTLVEIVVSGTGTSALE
-1228 AAGRGQENR
+1228 AGYC
-1237 IIVRVTQS
+1237 IMS
-1245 GRGSSIKTFTPWVE
+1245 RGS
-1259 RDDGSTGKES
+1259 GSWEVL
-1269 SDGTI
+1269 
-1274 YNTGFI
+1274 
-1280 RERAYISAYRKGN
+1280 A
-1293 RIVV
+1293 

>member
-1 MTNIKARKGGSSK
+1 MTNIKARKGGSSSP
-14 TRTPVEMPDNLISKD
+14 RTPVEMPDNLISKD
-29 KIKLLLAV
+29 KVKLLLAV
-37 SDGEVVD
+37 SDGEVVN
-44 DFSLKQ
+44 DFSMKQ

-57 VQNEDGSYNYEGVIA
+57 VQNDDGTYNYEGVIA

-78 QTQSYIQGFSESSAE
+78 QTQDYIQGFSESSAE

-141 EYKIEMAVDGASYKT
+141 EYKIEMAVDGASYQT

-189 RVSRITPDADGV
+189 RVSRVTPDADGV

-253 QVPRNYDPINRTY
+253 QVPSNYDPVNRTY
-266 SGTWDGTFKWAWS
+266 SGSWDGVFKWAWS

-314 SQYCDELVPDNRG
+314 AQYCDELVPDNRG

-335 DMVVQSQVEAFQL
+335 DVIVQSQVEAFQL

-410 DAENQYEQDVEPVFN
+410 DEENQYEQDVEPVFN

-500 GRIMEVTGTQVFLA
+500 GRVMEVSGVQVFLA
-514 FRCDAKAGDTLI
+514 YRCDAKAGDTLI
-526 LNTDDGKPLRRTIAS
+526 LNTDDGKPVRRTIAS
-541 VSADGKTLTLNVG
+541 VSADGKTITLNVG

-568 SDQLAAEQYVVT
+568 SDQLVAEQYVVT

-629 PKNVS
+629 PENVS

-712 ALATA
+712 ALASA

-729 INLFASDDEIFGI
+729 INLFASDNEIFGI

-780 ASEYWHSILP
+780 AAEYWHSILP
-790 AGYVNF
+790 AGYVNW

-808 SVWTDYARGMSSTD
+808 SPWTDYARGMSSTD
-822 VNAITDV
+822 VNAITDM

-852 KLNDYANSIL
+852 KLNEYANSIIQ
-862 HNALANDADVRIMRK
+862 NALANDGDVRIMRK

-885 IKKTESL
+885 IKHAEVL
-892 IADESQARATQIN
+892 IANETEARVQ
-905 ELRVEFDEEL
+905 
-915 TASIKQV
+915 QV
-922 NDAIATESETR
+922 N
-933 ATQIDQLNTTF
+933 QISAEFNENLN
-944 TTEMDGVKTDMTAGF
+944 AGL
-959 TQVNEAIAN
+959 TQVNEALAN
-968 ESEARATSEAA
+968 ETEARVTSEEA
-979 LDAKIGQNS
+979 LSARIGENS

-997 WANVNGVG
+997 WAEVNGVG

-1011 LGLRYNGQE
+1011 LGLKYNGQE

-1027 QLTAMGGSVVSQV
+1027 QLSAQGNNVVSQV
-1040 LFIADRFAIIRNAAS
+1040 LFIADRFAIIRNAES
-1055 GDYTLPFVVQN
+1055 GAYTLPFVVQN

-1093 NYISGQQG
+1093 NYIAGEQG
-1101 WMINKNGSAEL
+1101 WMIDKNGD
-1112 SEVTVRGTIYATD
+1112 SEFRNTTVRGTIYATD
-1125 GWFKG
+1125 GIFKG
-1130 TVYAEHIEGDVMIAE
+1130 TLQAE
-1145 SNTIPF
+1145 SFIG
-1151 KTYSDIDSGD
+1151 DIAVAKRYDSMT
-1161 YEILKIHGENFD
+1161 L
-1173 RSIDTNLIIQ
+1173 R
-1183 VNSTFRNT
+1183 RNQT
-1191 FRVIVQTPGRGEIEF
+1191 VQR
-1206 YSIDTG
+1206 
-1212 NDGGTR
+1212 
-1218 AYALRGFDLP
+1218 
-1228 AAGRGQENR
+1228 
-1237 IIVRVTQS
+1237 
-1245 GRGSSIKTFTPWVE
+1245 
-1259 RDDGSTGKES
+1259 DGSYQNRGYGMTVVLSCTLIGETYGTGASNLGYTVDVTFNIGGQQAVRRIYIDAGNISTRTTAVELRFAADLVADNNNVSFFVKATGR
-1269 SDGTI
+1269 DAVTDYTVTI
-1274 YNTGFI
+1274 DNITATAF
-1280 RERAYISAYRKGN
+1280 RTNSN
-1293 RIVV
+1293 SFT

>member
-14 TRTPVEMPDNLISKD
+14 PRTPVEMPDNLISKD

-37 SDGEVVD
+37 SDGEVVN

-57 VQNEDGSYNYEGVIA
+57 VQNEDGTFNYEGVIA

-78 QTQSYIQGFSESSAE
+78 QTQDYIQGFSESSAE
-93 FQVARDVTH
+93 FQVAREVTH

-141 EYKIEMAVDGASYKT
+141 EYKIEMAVDGASYQT

-177 NLPQDFTSQVLI
+177 NLPQNFTSQVLI
-189 RVSRITPDADGV
+189 RVSRVTPDADGV
-201 KVVDAFQ
+201 KVVDAFR
-208 VQSYAEVIDAKF
+208 VESYAEVIDAKF

-314 SQYCDELVPDNRG
+314 AQYCDELVPDNRG

-335 DMVVQSQVEAFQL
+335 DVVVQSQVEAFQL
-348 VRDVCSAFRGMTFY
+348 VRDICSAFRGMTFY

-410 DAENQYEQDVEPVFN
+410 DEENQYEQDVEPVFN
-425 ADAAM
+425 PDAAM

-500 GRIMEVTGTQVFLA
+500 GRVMEVSGVQVFLA
-514 FRCDAKAGDTLI
+514 YRCDAKAGDTLI
-526 LNTDDGKPLRRTIAS
+526 LNTDDGKPVRRTIAS

-554 YNFDVAPDSVFLIE
+554 FNFDVAPDSVFLIE

-597 TQYNPNKYDA
+597 TQYDPNKYDA
-607 IDNGVITDDRPTS
+607 IDNGVITDSRPTS
-620 VVDPDSMGA
+620 VVDPDSLGA
-629 PKNVS
+629 PKDLT

-698 VRCISGGNIASPWS
+698 VRCISGGNVASPWS

-729 INLFASDDEIFGI
+729 INLFASDNEIFGI

-780 ASEYWHSILP
+780 AAEYWHSILP
-790 AGYVNF
+790 AGYVNW

-808 SVWTDYARGMSSTD
+808 SAWTDYASGMSSTD

-841 ELQESAQDSAA
+841 ELQESAQDSTA
-852 KLNDYANSIL
+852 KLNDYANSIIQ
-862 HNALANDADVRIMRK
+862 NALANDADVRVMRK

-885 IKKTESL
+885 IAHTTVL
-892 IADESQARATQIN
+892 IANESEARAAEITQLKAQI
-905 ELRVEFDEEL
+905 DDDI
-915 TASIKQV
+915 TAQITTLNQSL
-922 NDAIATESETR
+922 ATESETR
-933 ATQIDQLNTTF
+933 ATQIGQLQADF
-944 TTEMDGVKTDMTAGF
+944 AADIDGVKTTMNAGF
-959 TQVNEAIAN
+959 TQVNQAIAN
-968 ESEARATSEAA
+968 ESDARASSEAA

-988 AALDQKLDS
+988 AALNQKLDS

-1011 LGLRYNGQE
+1011 LGLTYNGQQ
-1020 YNSGMAL
+1020 YSSGMAL
-1027 QLTAMGGSVVSQV
+1027 QLTAQGSNIVSQV
-1040 LFIADRFAIIRNAAS
+1040 LFIADRFAIIRNAES
-1055 GDYTLPFVVQN
+1055 GAYTLPFVVQN

-1078 GSITNAKIGNVIQSN
+1078 GSITNAKIGQYIQSN
-1093 NYISGQQG
+1093 NFISGRQG
-1101 WMINKNGSAEL
+1101 WMINKNGG
-1112 SEVTVRGTIYATD
+1112 SEFNNVVVRGALFAASGNFGFDGGNGVVINGNGVTV
-1125 GWFKG
+1125 
-1130 TVYAEHIEGDVMIAE
+1130 
-1145 SNTIPF
+1145 
-1151 KTYSDIDSGD
+1151 
-1161 YEILKIHGENFD
+1161 
-1173 RSIDTNLIIQ
+1173 NL
-1183 VNSTFRNT
+1183 
-1191 FRVIVQTPGRGEIEF
+1191 
-1206 YSIDTG
+1206 
-1212 NDGGTR
+1212 DGG
-1218 AYALRGFDLP
+1218 G
-1228 AAGRGQENR
+1228 
-1237 IIVRVTQS
+1237 
-1245 GRGSSIKTFTPWVE
+1245 
-1259 RDDGSTGKES
+1259 
-1269 SDGTI
+1269 
-1274 YNTGFI
+1274 
-1280 RERAYISAYRKGN
+1280 
-1293 RIVV
+1293 RIVLGRF

>member
-14 TRTPVEMPDNLISKD
+14 PRTPVEMPDNLISKD

-78 QTQSYIQGFSESSAE
+78 QTQDYIQGFSESSAE

-141 EYKIEMAVDGASYKT
+141 EYKIEMAVDGASYQT

-177 NLPQDFTSQVLI
+177 NLPKDFTSQVLI
-189 RVSRITPDADGV
+189 RVSRVTPDADGV

-253 QVPRNYDPINRTY
+253 QVPSNYDPVNRTY
-266 SGTWDGTFKWAWS
+266 SGSWDGVFKWAWS

-314 SQYCDELVPDNRG
+314 AQYCDELVPDNRG

-335 DMVVQSQVEAFQL
+335 DVIVQSQVEAFQL

-410 DAENQYEQDVEPVFN
+410 DEENQYEQDVEPVFN

-500 GRIMEVTGTQVFLA
+500 GRVMEVSGVQVFLA
-514 FRCDAKAGDTLI
+514 YRCDAKAGDTLI
-526 LNTDDGKPLRRTIAS
+526 LNTDDGKPVRRTIAS
-541 VSADGKTLTLNVG
+541 VSADGKTITLNVG

-568 SDQLAAEQYVVT
+568 SDQLVAEQYVVT

-620 VVDPDSMGA
+620 VVDPDSLGA
-629 PKNVS
+629 PKNLT

-698 VRCISGGNIASPWS
+698 VRCISGGNVASPWS

-780 ASEYWHSILP
+780 AAEYWHSILP
-790 AGYVNF
+790 AGYVNW

-808 SVWTDYARGMSSTD
+808 SPWTDYARGMSSTD

-852 KLNDYANSIL
+852 KLNEYANSIIQ
-862 HNALANDADVRIMRK
+862 NALANDGDVRIMRK

-885 IKKTESL
+885 IKHAEVL
-892 IADESQARATQIN
+892 IANETEARVQ
-905 ELRVEFDEEL
+905 
-915 TASIKQV
+915 QV
-922 NDAIATESETR
+922 N
-933 ATQIDQLNTTF
+933 QISAEFNENLN
-944 TTEMDGVKTDMTAGF
+944 AGL
-959 TQVNEAIAN
+959 TQVNEALAN
-968 ESEARATSEAA
+968 ETEARVTSEEA
-979 LDAKIGQNS
+979 LSARIGENS

-997 WANVNGVG
+997 WAEVNGVG

-1011 LGLRYNGQE
+1011 LGLKYNGQE

-1027 QLTAMGGSVVSQV
+1027 QLTAQGNNVVSQV
-1040 LFIADRFAIIRNAAS
+1040 LFIADRFAIIRNAES
-1055 GDYTLPFVVQN
+1055 GAYTLPFVVQN

-1093 NYISGQQG
+1093 NYIAGQQG
-1101 WMINKNGSAEL
+1101 WMINKNGG
-1112 SEVTVRGTIYATD
+1112 SEFQNTTVRGTIYATD
-1125 GWFKG
+1125 GVFKG
-1130 TVYAEHIEGDVMIAE
+1130 TVQAE
-1145 SNTIPF
+1145 SFIGDIAVAKRYDGMTLRRNQTVQRDGF
-1151 KTYSDIDSGD
+1151 YQNRGYGMTVVLACTLVCETYGSGSSQLGYTVD
-1161 YEILKIHGENFD
+1161 VTFNIGGQ
-1173 RSIDTNLIIQ
+1173 Q
-1183 VNSTFRNT
+1183 VVRRIYVDAGN
-1191 FRVIVQTPGRGEIEF
+1191 IVQGTTAVELRFAADLVADNNNVSFFVKATGR
-1206 YSIDTG
+1206 D
-1212 NDGGTR
+1212 
-1218 AYALRGFDLP
+1218 A
-1228 AAGRGQENR
+1228 
-1237 IIVRVTQS
+1237 VTDYTVVVDNITATAFRTNS
-1245 GRGSSIKTFTPWVE
+1245 NSFT
-1259 RDDGSTGKES
+1259 
-1269 SDGTI
+1269 
-1274 YNTGFI
+1274 
-1280 RERAYISAYRKGN
+1280 
-1293 RIVV
+1293 

>member
-93 FQVARDVTH
+93 FQVARDVTF

-141 EYKIEMAVDGASYKT
+141 EYKIEMAVDGASYQT
-156 YLTGKID
+156 YLTDKID

-248 KWKII
+248 KWKIV
-253 QVPRNYDPINRTY
+253 QVPRNYDPVNRTY
-266 SGTWDGTFKWAWS
+266 AGTWDGTFKWAWS

-314 SQYCDELVPDNRG
+314 AQYCDELVPDNRG

-335 DMVVQSQVEAFQL
+335 DVVVQSQVEAFQL

-410 DAENQYEQDVEPVFN
+410 DEENQYEQDVEPVFN
-425 ADAAM
+425 PDAAM

-483 IYVADPHWQSA
+483 IYIADPHWQSA

-500 GRIMEVTGTQVFLA
+500 GRIMEVSGVQVFIA
-514 FRCDAKAGDTLI
+514 YRCDAKAGDTLI
-526 LNTDDGKPLRRTIAS
+526 LNTDDGKPVRRTIAS
-541 VSADGKTLTLNVG
+541 VSADGKTITLNVG
-554 YNFDVAPDSVFLIE
+554 FNFDVAPDSVFLIE

-620 VVDPDSMGA
+620 VVDPDSLGA
-629 PKNVS
+629 PKDLT

-698 VRCISGGNIASPWS
+698 VRCISGGNVASPWS

-729 INLFASDDEIFGI
+729 INLFASDNEIFGI

-808 SVWTDYARGMSSTD
+808 SAWTDYARGMSSTD
-822 VNAITDV
+822 VNAITDT

-841 ELQESAQDSAA
+841 ELQVSAQDSAA
-852 KLNDYANSIL
+852 KLNDYANSIIQ
-862 HNALANDADVRIMRK
+862 NALANDGDVRIMRK

-885 IKKTESL
+885 IKRAEVL
-892 IADESQARATQIN
+892 IANETEARVQ
-905 ELRVEFDEEL
+905 
-915 TASIKQV
+915 QV
-922 NDAIATESETR
+922 N
-933 ATQIDQLNTTF
+933 QISAEFNENLNSGLT
-944 TTEMDGVKTDMTAGF
+944 K
-959 TQVNEAIAN
+959 VNEALAN
-968 ESEARATSEAA
+968 ETEARVTSEEA
-979 LDAKIGQNS
+979 LSARIGQNS

-1011 LGLRYNGQE
+1011 LGLKYNGQE

-1027 QLTAMGGSVVSQV
+1027 QLTAQGNNVVSQV
-1040 LFIADRFAIIRNAAS
+1040 LFIADRFAIIRNAES
-1055 GDYTLPFVVQN
+1055 GSYTLPFVVQN

-1078 GSITNAKIGNVIQSN
+1078 GSITNAKIGNEIKSDNFVDGS
-1093 NYISGQQG
+1093 QG
-1101 WMINKNGSAEL
+1101 WRIGKDGSSQL
-1112 SEVTVRGTIYATD
+1112 NNVIVRGHIEANSGT
-1125 GWFKG
+1125 FKG
-1130 TVYAEHIEGDVMIAE
+1130 TLEAQSFIGDIAVAKRYDDLSFRRNNTVQRDGYYQNRGYSMTIVLSCTLIYEVTGGEDARNGYVVEITFNIGGQQVTRLFPVNPRLTSGTYAAE
-1145 SNTIPF
+1145 FRFSADIPANYSNTSF
-1151 KTYSDIDSGD
+1151 FVKAKGRDANWDYSCQI
-1161 YEILKIHGENFD
+1161 ENITATAF
-1173 RSIDTNLIIQ
+1173 RTNS
-1183 VNSTFRNT
+1183 NS
-1191 FRVIVQTPGRGEIEF
+1191 
-1206 YSIDTG
+1206 
-1212 NDGGTR
+1212 
-1218 AYALRGFDLP
+1218 
-1228 AAGRGQENR
+1228 
-1237 IIVRVTQS
+1237 
-1245 GRGSSIKTFTPWVE
+1245 FT
-1259 RDDGSTGKES
+1259 
-1269 SDGTI
+1269 
-1274 YNTGFI
+1274 
-1280 RERAYISAYRKGN
+1280 
-1293 RIVV
+1293 

>member
-1 MTNIKARKGGSSK
+1 MNNIKARKGGSSK
-14 TRTPVEMPDNLISKD
+14 PRTPVEMPDNLISKD

-37 SDGEVVD
+37 SDGEVVN

-57 VQNEDGSYNYEGVIA
+57 VQNEDGTFNYEGVIA

-78 QTQSYIQGFSESSAE
+78 QTQDYIQGFSESSAE
-93 FQVARDVTH
+93 FQVAREVTH

-141 EYKIEMAVDGASYKT
+141 EYKIEMAVDGASYQT

-177 NLPQDFTSQVLI
+177 NLPQNFTSQVLI
-189 RVSRITPDADGV
+189 RVSRVTPDADGV
-201 KVVDAFQ
+201 KVVDAFR
-208 VQSYAEVIDAKF
+208 VESYAEVIDAKF

-253 QVPRNYDPINRTY
+253 QVPNNYDPINRTY
-266 SGTWDGTFKWAWS
+266 SGTWDGVFKWAWS

-314 SQYCDELVPDNRG
+314 AQYCDELVPDNRG

-335 DMVVQSQVEAFQL
+335 DVIVQSQVEAFQL
-348 VRDVCSAFRGMTFY
+348 VRDICSAFRGMTFY

-410 DAENQYEQDVEPVFN
+410 DEENQYEQDVEPVFN
-425 ADAAM
+425 PDAAM

-500 GRIMEVTGTQVFLA
+500 GRVMEVSGVQVFLA
-514 FRCDAKAGDTLI
+514 YRCDAKAGDTLI
-526 LNTDDGKPLRRTIAS
+526 LNTDDGKPVRRTIAN

-597 TQYNPNKYDA
+597 TQYDPNKYDA
-607 IDNGVITDDRPTS
+607 IDNGVITDGRPTS
-620 VVDPDSMGA
+620 VVDPDSLGA
-629 PKNVS
+629 PKGLT

-698 VRCISGGNIASPWS
+698 VRCISGGNVASPWS

-729 INLFASDDEIFGI
+729 INLFASDNEIFGI

-780 ASEYWHSILP
+780 AAEYWHSILP

-808 SVWTDYARGMSSTD
+808 SEWTDYARGMSSTD
-822 VNAITDV
+822 VNAITDA

-841 ELQESAQDSAA
+841 ELQVSAQDSAA
-852 KLNDYANSIL
+852 KLNDYANSIIQ
-862 HNALANDADVRIMRK
+862 NALANDGDVRIMRK

-885 IKKTESL
+885 IKRAEVL
-892 IADESQARATQIN
+892 IANETEARVQ
-905 ELRVEFDEEL
+905 
-915 TASIKQV
+915 QV
-922 NDAIATESETR
+922 N
-933 ATQIDQLNTTF
+933 QISAEFNENLN
-944 TTEMDGVKTDMTAGF
+944 AGL
-959 TQVNEAIAN
+959 TQVNEALAN
-968 ESEARATSEAA
+968 ETEARVTSEEA
-979 LDAKIGQNS
+979 LSARIGKNS

-997 WANVNGVG
+997 WADVNGVG

-1011 LGLRYNGQE
+1011 LGLKYNGQE

-1027 QLTAMGGSVVSQV
+1027 QLTAQGNNVVSQV
-1040 LFIADRFAIIRNAAS
+1040 LFIADRFAIIRNAES
-1055 GDYTLPFVVQN
+1055 GAYTLPFVVQN

-1093 NYISGQQG
+1093 NYVSGSRG
-1101 WMINKNGSAEL
+1101 WSIDKNGNAEF
-1112 SEVTVRGTIYATD
+1112 SGVTVRGHIEADSGSFHGIIDATD
-1125 GWFKG
+1125 GIFRGSVEANSFVGDIAAMGPFPTRVGSAWKSRVVHHDSSEKG
-1130 TVYAEHIEGDVMIAE
+1130 GKNYAILGLIRWDAGD
-1145 SNTIPF
+1145 
-1151 KTYSDIDSGD
+1151 KTGS
-1161 YEILKIHGENFD
+1161 
-1173 RSIDTNLIIQ
+1173 
-1183 VNSTFRNT
+1183 
-1191 FRVIVQTPGRGEIEF
+1191 VIVECYVNG
-1206 YSIDTG
+1206 
-1212 NDGGTR
+1212 
-1218 AYALRGFDLP
+1218 
-1228 AAGRGQENR
+1228 
-1237 IIVRVTQS
+1237 VRVSSQTYNGRDAGESTRTRLTAVGVATGINTKDTLVEIVVS
-1245 GRGSSIKTFTPWVE
+1245 GTGTSALEAGYCIMSRGS
-1259 RDDGSTGKES
+1259 GSWE
-1269 SDGTI
+1269 
-1274 YNTGFI
+1274 
-1280 RERAYISAYRKGN
+1280 
-1293 RIVV
+1293 VVA

>member
-14 TRTPVEMPDNLISKD
+14 PRTPVEMPDNLISKD

-37 SDGEVVD
+37 SDGEVVN

-57 VQNEDGSYNYEGVIA
+57 VQNDDGTFNYEGVIA

-78 QTQSYIQGFSESSAE
+78 QTQDYIQGFSESSAE
-93 FQVARDVTH
+93 FQVAREVTH

-141 EYKIEMAVDGASYKT
+141 EYKIEMAVDGASYQT

-177 NLPQDFTSQVLI
+177 NLPQNFTSQVLI
-189 RVSRITPDADGV
+189 RVSRVTPDADGV

-266 SGTWDGTFKWAWS
+266 SGTWDGVFKWAWS

-314 SQYCDELVPDNRG
+314 AQYCDELVPDNRG

-335 DMVVQSQVEAFQL
+335 DVIVQSQVEAFQL
-348 VRDVCSAFRGMTFY
+348 VRDICSAFRGMTFY

-410 DAENQYEQDVEPVFN
+410 DEENQYEQDVEPVFN
-425 ADAAM
+425 PDAAM

-597 TQYNPNKYDA
+597 TQYDPNKYDA
-607 IDNGVITDDRPTS
+607 IDNGVITDGRPTS

-629 PKNVS
+629 PKDLT

-672 NWNNVPRTA
+672 NWNNAPRTA

-698 VRCISGGNIASPWS
+698 VRCISGGNVASPWS

-717 TLTGKVGAPKGP
+717 TLTGKVGSPKGP
-729 INLFASDDEIFGI
+729 INLFASDNEIFGI

-766 TDQDASLLTLIPYP
+766 TDQGASLLTLIPYP

-808 SVWTDYARGMSSTD
+808 SEWTDYARGMSSTD

-852 KLNDYANSIL
+852 KLNEYANSIIQ
-862 HNALANDADVRIMRK
+862 NALANDGDVRIMRK

-885 IKKTESL
+885 IKHAEVL
-892 IADESQARATQIN
+892 IANETEARVQ
-905 ELRVEFDEEL
+905 
-915 TASIKQV
+915 QV
-922 NDAIATESETR
+922 N
-933 ATQIDQLNTTF
+933 QISAEFNENLN
-944 TTEMDGVKTDMTAGF
+944 AGL
-959 TQVNEAIAN
+959 TQVNEALAN
-968 ESEARATSEAA
+968 ETEARVTSEEA
-979 LDAKIGQNS
+979 LSARIGENS

-997 WANVNGVG
+997 WADVNGVG

-1011 LGLRYNGQE
+1011 LGLKYNGQE

-1027 QLTAMGGSVVSQV
+1027 QLTASGGSVVSQV
-1040 LFIADRFAIIRNAAS
+1040 LFIADRFAIIRNAESVA
-1055 GDYTLPFVVQN
+1055 YTLPFVVQN

-1093 NYISGQQG
+1093 NYIAGEQG
-1101 WMINKNGSAEL
+1101 WIINKNGS
-1112 SEVTVRGTIYATD
+1112 SEFSDVTVRGTIYATD

-1191 FRVIVQTPGRGEIEF
+1191 FRVIVQTPGKGEIEF

-1259 RDDGSTGKES
+1259 RDDGTTGKES
-1269 SDGTI
+1269 SDGFI
-1274 YNTGFI
+1274 SNTGFI

>member
-1 MTNIKARKGGSSK
+1 MTNIKARKGGSSS

-29 KIKLLLAV
+29 KVKLLLAV
-37 SDGEVVD
+37 SDGEVVN
-44 DFSLKQ
+44 DFSMKQ

-57 VQNEDGSYNYEGVIA
+57 VQNEDGTYNYEGVIA

-78 QTQSYIQGFSESSAE
+78 QTQDYIQGFSESSAE
-93 FQVARDVTH
+93 FQVAREVTH

-141 EYKIEMAVDGASYKT
+141 EYKIEMAVDGASYQT

-177 NLPQDFTSQVLI
+177 NLPQNFTSQVLI
-189 RVSRITPDADGV
+189 RVNRVTPDADGV
-201 KVVDAFQ
+201 KVVDAFR
-208 VQSYAEVIDAKF
+208 VESYAEVIDAKF

-253 QVPRNYDPINRTY
+253 QVPSNYDPINRTY
-266 SGTWDGTFKWAWS
+266 SGTWDGVFKWAWS

-314 SQYCDELVPDNRG
+314 AQYCDELVPDNRG

-335 DMVVQSQVEAFQL
+335 DVIVQSQVEAFQL

-410 DAENQYEQDVEPVFN
+410 DEENQYEQDVEPVFN
-425 ADAAM
+425 PDAAM

-500 GRIMEVTGTQVFLA
+500 GRVMEVSGVQVFLA
-514 FRCDAKAGDTLI
+514 YRCDAKAGDTLI
-526 LNTDDGKPLRRTIAS
+526 LNTDDGKPVRRTIAS
-541 VSADGKTLTLNVG
+541 VSADGKTITLNVG
-554 YNFDVAPDSVFLIE
+554 FNFDVAPDSVFLIE

-597 TQYNPNKYDA
+597 TQYDPNKYDA
-607 IDNGVITDDRPTS
+607 IDNGVITDGRPTS

-629 PKNVS
+629 PKDLT

-649 MVIGWSAVQYA
+649 MVIGWSSVQYA

-698 VRCISGGNIASPWS
+698 VRCISGGNVASPWS

-729 INLFASDDEIFGI
+729 INLFASDNEIFGI

-808 SVWTDYARGMSSTD
+808 SEWTDYARGMSSTD
-822 VNAITDV
+822 VNAITDT

-841 ELQESAQDSAA
+841 ELQLSAQDSAA
-852 KLNDYANSIL
+852 KLNDYANSIIQ
-862 HNALANDADVRIMRK
+862 NALANDGDVRIMRK

-885 IKKTESL
+885 IKRAEVL
-892 IADESQARATQIN
+892 IANETEARVQQVNQISAEFNENLNSGLTQIN
-905 ELRVEFDEEL
+905 EAL
-915 TASIKQV
+915 
-922 NDAIATESETR
+922 
-933 ATQIDQLNTTF
+933 
-944 TTEMDGVKTDMTAGF
+944 
-959 TQVNEAIAN
+959 AN
-968 ESEARATSEAA
+968 ETEARVTSEEA
-979 LDAKIGQNS
+979 LSARIGQNS

-1011 LGLRYNGQE
+1011 LGLTYNGQE

-1027 QLTAMGGSVVSQV
+1027 QLTSQGGNVVSQV
-1040 LFIADRFAIIRNAAS
+1040 LFIADRFAIIRNAES
-1055 GDYTLPFVVQN
+1055 GAYTLPFVVQN

-1093 NYISGQQG
+1093 NYIAGQQG
-1101 WMINKNGSAEL
+1101 WMINKNGGSEF

-1145 SNTIPF
+1145 SNTIPL

-1183 VNSTFRNT
+1183 VDSTFRNT
-1191 FRVIVQTPGRGEIEF
+1191 FRVIVQTPGKGEIEF

-1259 RDDGSTGKES
+1259 RDNGTTGKEG
-1269 SDGTI
+1269 SDGVTF
-1274 YNTGFI
+1274 NTGFI
-1280 RERAYISAYRKGN
+1280 RERTYIAAYRKGN
-1293 RIVV
+1293 RIVI

>member
-141 EYKIEMAVDGASYKT
+141 EYKIEMAVDGASYQT

-253 QVPRNYDPINRTY
+253 QVPSNYDPINRTY
-266 SGTWDGTFKWAWS
+266 SGTWNGTFKWAWS

-335 DMVVQSQVEAFQL
+335 DMIVQSQVEAFQL

-410 DAENQYEQDVEPVFN
+410 DEENQYEQDVEPVFN
-425 ADAAM
+425 PDAAM

-629 PKNVS
+629 PENVS

-712 ALATA
+712 ALASA

-729 INLFASDDEIFGI
+729 INLFASDNEIFGI

-780 ASEYWHSILP
+780 AAEYWHSILP
-790 AGYVNF
+790 AGYVNW

-808 SVWTDYARGMSSTD
+808 SPWTDYARGMSSTD

-852 KLNDYANSIL
+852 KLNEYANSIIQ
-862 HNALANDADVRIMRK
+862 NALANDGDVRIMRK

-885 IKKTESL
+885 IKHAEVL
-892 IADESQARATQIN
+892 IANETEARVQ
-905 ELRVEFDEEL
+905 
-915 TASIKQV
+915 QV
-922 NDAIATESETR
+922 N
-933 ATQIDQLNTTF
+933 QISAEFNENLN
-944 TTEMDGVKTDMTAGF
+944 AGL
-959 TQVNEAIAN
+959 TQVNEALAN
-968 ESEARATSEAA
+968 ETEARVTSEEA
-979 LDAKIGQNS
+979 LSARIGENS
-988 AALDQKLDS
+988 AAIDQKLDS
-997 WANVNGVG
+997 WADVNGVG

-1011 LGLRYNGQE
+1011 LGLKYNGQE

-1027 QLTAMGGSVVSQV
+1027 QLTAQGNNVVSQV
-1040 LFIADRFAIIRNAAS
+1040 LFIADRFAIIRNAES
-1055 GDYTLPFVVQN
+1055 GAYTLPFVVQN

-1093 NYISGQQG
+1093 NYIAGEQG
-1101 WMINKNGSAEL
+1101 WMIDKNGG
-1112 SEVTVRGTIYATD
+1112 SEFQNTTVRGTIYATD
-1125 GWFKG
+1125 GIFKG
-1130 TVYAEHIEGDVMIAE
+1130 TLQAE
-1145 SNTIPF
+1145 SFIG
-1151 KTYSDIDSGD
+1151 DIAVAKRYDSMT
-1161 YEILKIHGENFD
+1161 L
-1173 RSIDTNLIIQ
+1173 R
-1183 VNSTFRNT
+1183 RNQT
-1191 FRVIVQTPGRGEIEF
+1191 VQR
-1206 YSIDTG
+1206 
-1212 NDGGTR
+1212 
-1218 AYALRGFDLP
+1218 
-1228 AAGRGQENR
+1228 
-1237 IIVRVTQS
+1237 
-1245 GRGSSIKTFTPWVE
+1245 
-1259 RDDGSTGKES
+1259 DGSYQNRGYGMTVVLSCTLIGETYGTGAS
-1269 SDGTI
+1269 NLGYTVDVTFNIGGQQAVRRIYIDAGNISTGTTAVELRFAADLVAD
-1274 YNTGFI
+1274 NNNVSFFVKATGRDAVTDYTVTIDNITATAF
-1280 RERAYISAYRKGN
+1280 RTNSN
-1293 RIVV
+1293 SFT

>member
-93 FQVARDVTH
+93 FQVARDVIH

-141 EYKIEMAVDGASYKT
+141 EYKIEMAVDGASYQT

-253 QVPRNYDPINRTY
+253 QVPSNYDPINRTY
-266 SGTWDGTFKWAWS
+266 SGTWNGTFKWAWS

-335 DMVVQSQVEAFQL
+335 DMIVQSQVEAFQL

-410 DAENQYEQDVEPVFN
+410 DEENQYEQDVEPVFN
-425 ADAAM
+425 PDAAM

-526 LNTDDGKPLRRTIAS
+526 LNTDDGKPVRRTIAS

-607 IDNGVITDDRPTS
+607 IDNGVITDERPTS

-629 PKNVS
+629 PENVS

-717 TLTGKVGAPKGP
+717 TLTGKVGSPKGP
-729 INLFASDDEIFGI
+729 INLFASDNEIFGI

-808 SVWTDYARGMSSTD
+808 SAWTDYARGMSSTD

-852 KLNDYANSIL
+852 KLNEYANSIIQ
-862 HNALANDADVRIMRK
+862 NALANDGDVRIMRK

-885 IKKTESL
+885 IKHAEVL
-892 IADESQARATQIN
+892 IANETEARVQ
-905 ELRVEFDEEL
+905 
-915 TASIKQV
+915 QV
-922 NDAIATESETR
+922 N
-933 ATQIDQLNTTF
+933 QISAEFNENLN
-944 TTEMDGVKTDMTAGF
+944 AGL
-959 TQVNEAIAN
+959 TQVNEALAN
-968 ESEARATSEAA
+968 ETEARVTSEEA
-979 LDAKIGQNS
+979 LSARIGENS

-997 WANVNGVG
+997 WADVNGVG

-1011 LGLRYNGQE
+1011 LGLKYNGQE

-1027 QLTAMGGSVVSQV
+1027 QLTAQGSNVVSQV
-1040 LFIADRFAIIRNAAS
+1040 LFIADRFAIIRNAES
-1055 GDYTLPFVVQN
+1055 GAYTLPFVVQN

-1078 GSITNAKIGNVIQSN
+1078 GSITNAKIGNFIQSN
-1093 NYISGQQG
+1093 NYVSGSRG
-1101 WMINKNGSAEL
+1101 WSIDKNGFAEL
-1112 SEVTVRGTIYATD
+1112 NEVTVRGTIYATD

-1191 FRVIVQTPGRGEIEF
+1191 FRVIVQTPGKGEIEF

-1259 RDDGSTGKES
+1259 RDNGATGQET
-1269 SDGTI
+1269 SDGVI

>member
-1 MTNIKARKGGSSK
+1 MTNIKARKGGSSQP
-14 TRTPVEMPDNLISKD
+14 RTPVEMPDNLISKD

-93 FQVARDVTH
+93 FQVARDVTF

-141 EYKIEMAVDGASYKT
+141 EYKIEMAVDGASYQT
-156 YLTGKID
+156 YLTDKID

-248 KWKII
+248 KWKIV
-253 QVPRNYDPINRTY
+253 QVPSNYDPVNRTY
-266 SGTWDGTFKWAWS
+266 AGTWDGTFKWAWS

-541 VSADGKTLTLNVG
+541 VSADGKTITLNVG

-568 SDQLAAEQYVVT
+568 SDQLVAEQYVVT

-629 PKNVS
+629 PENVS

-729 INLFASDDEIFGI
+729 INLFASDNEIFGI

-780 ASEYWHSILP
+780 AAEYWHSILP
-790 AGYVNF
+790 AGYVNW

-808 SVWTDYARGMSSTD
+808 SAWTDYARGMSSTD

-841 ELQESAQDSAA
+841 ELQVSAQDSAA
-852 KLNDYANSIL
+852 KLNDYANSIIQ
-862 HNALANDADVRIMRK
+862 NALANDGDVRIMRK

-885 IKKTESL
+885 IKRAEVL
-892 IADESQARATQIN
+892 IANETEARVQ
-905 ELRVEFDEEL
+905 
-915 TASIKQV
+915 QV
-922 NDAIATESETR
+922 N
-933 ATQIDQLNTTF
+933 QISAEFNENLN
-944 TTEMDGVKTDMTAGF
+944 AGL
-959 TQVNEAIAN
+959 TQVNEALAN
-968 ESEARATSEAA
+968 ETEARVTSEEA
-979 LDAKIGQNS
+979 LSARIGENS

-1011 LGLRYNGQE
+1011 LGLKYNGQE

-1027 QLTAMGGSVVSQV
+1027 QLTAQGSNVVSQV
-1040 LFIADRFAIIRNAAS
+1040 LFIADRFAIIRNAES
-1055 GDYTLPFVVQN
+1055 GAYTLPFVVQN

-1093 NYISGQQG
+1093 NYIAGQQG
-1101 WMINKNGSAEL
+1101 WMINKNGG
-1112 SEVTVRGTIYATD
+1112 SEFQNTTVRGTIYATD
-1125 GWFKG
+1125 GIFKG
-1130 TVYAEHIEGDVMIAE
+1130 TIEAQSFIGDIAVARRYADLSFRRNNTVQREGYYQNRGYGMTIVLSCTLIYEVTGGEDDRNGYIIEITFDIGGRQVTRLFPVNPRLTSGSYAAE
-1145 SNTIPF
+1145 FRFSADIPASYSNTSF
-1151 KTYSDIDSGD
+1151 FVKAKGRDANWDYSCQV
-1161 YEILKIHGENFD
+1161 ENITATAF
-1173 RSIDTNLIIQ
+1173 RTNS
-1183 VNSTFRNT
+1183 NS
-1191 FRVIVQTPGRGEIEF
+1191 
-1206 YSIDTG
+1206 
-1212 NDGGTR
+1212 
-1218 AYALRGFDLP
+1218 
-1228 AAGRGQENR
+1228 
-1237 IIVRVTQS
+1237 
-1245 GRGSSIKTFTPWVE
+1245 FT
-1259 RDDGSTGKES
+1259 
-1269 SDGTI
+1269 
-1274 YNTGFI
+1274 
-1280 RERAYISAYRKGN
+1280 
-1293 RIVV
+1293 

>member
-1 MTNIKARKGGSSK
+1 MNNIKARKGGSSK
-14 TRTPVEMPDNLISKD
+14 PRTPEEMPDNLISKD

-37 SDGEVVD
+37 SDGEVVN

-57 VQNEDGSYNYEGVIA
+57 VQNEDGTFNYEGVIA

-78 QTQSYIQGFSESSAE
+78 QTQDYIQGFSESSAE
-93 FQVARDVTH
+93 FQVAREVTH

-116 AIRFRLLWPRVLT
+116 AIRFRLLWPRVLK

-141 EYKIEMAVDGASYKT
+141 EYKIEMAVDGASYQT

-177 NLPQDFTSQVLI
+177 NLPQNFTSQVLI
-189 RVSRITPDADGV
+189 RVSRVTPDSDGV

-253 QVPRNYDPINRTY
+253 QVPSNYDPINRTY
-266 SGTWDGTFKWAWS
+266 SGTWDGVFKWAWS

-314 SQYCDELVPDNRG
+314 AQYCDELVPDNRG

-335 DMVVQSQVEAFQL
+335 DVVVQSQVEAFQL
-348 VRDVCSAFRGMTFY
+348 VRDICSAFRGMTFY

-410 DAENQYEQDVEPVFN
+410 DEENQYEQDVEPVFN
-425 ADAAM
+425 PDAAM

-500 GRIMEVTGTQVFLA
+500 GRVMEVSGVQVFLA
-514 FRCDAKAGDTLI
+514 YRCDAKAGDTLI
-526 LNTDDGKPLRRTIAS
+526 LNTDDGKPVRRTIAS

-554 YNFDVAPDSVFLIE
+554 FNFDVAPDSVFLIE

-597 TQYNPNKYDA
+597 TQYDPNKYDA
-607 IDNGVITDDRPTS
+607 IDNGVITDGRPTS

-629 PKNVS
+629 PKDLT

-698 VRCISGGNIASPWS
+698 VRCISGGNVASPWS

-729 INLFASDDEIFGI
+729 INLFASDNEIFGI

-808 SVWTDYARGMSSTD
+808 SAWTDYARGMSSTD
-822 VNAITDV
+822 VNAITDA
-829 ILDEILDSDAMK
+829 ILDEIMDSDAMK

-852 KLNDYANSIL
+852 KLNDYANSIIQ
-862 HNALANDADVRIMRK
+862 NALANDADVRIMKK

-885 IKKTESL
+885 IKHAEVL
-892 IADESQARATQIN
+892 IANETEARVQ
-905 ELRVEFDEEL
+905 
-915 TASIKQV
+915 QV
-922 NDAIATESETR
+922 N
-933 ATQIDQLNTTF
+933 QISAEFNENLN
-944 TTEMDGVKTDMTAGF
+944 AGL
-959 TQVNEAIAN
+959 TQVNEALAN
-968 ESEARATSEAA
+968 ETEARVTSEEA
-979 LDAKIGQNS
+979 LSARIGQNS

-1011 LGLRYNGQE
+1011 LGLKYNGQE

-1027 QLTAMGGSVVSQV
+1027 QLTAQGGSVVSQV
-1040 LFIADRFAIIRNAAS
+1040 LFIADRFAIIRNAES

-1093 NYISGQQG
+1093 NYIAGQQG
-1101 WMINKNGSAEL
+1101 WMINKNGG
-1112 SEVTVRGTIYATD
+1112 SEFQNTTVRGTIYATD
-1125 GWFKG
+1125 GVFKG
-1130 TVYAEHIEGDVMIAE
+1130 TVQAEAFIGDIAVAKRYD
-1145 SNTIPF
+1145 SMTLRRKQTVQRNGFYQNRGYGMTIVLACTLVGE
-1151 KTYSDIDSGD
+1151 TY
-1161 YEILKIHGENFD
+1161 
-1173 RSIDTNLIIQ
+1173 
-1183 VNSTFRNT
+1183 
-1191 FRVIVQTPGRGEIEF
+1191 
-1206 YSIDTG
+1206 
-1212 NDGGTR
+1212 GT
-1218 AYALRGFDLP
+1218 
-1228 AAGRGQENR
+1228 
-1237 IIVRVTQS
+1237 
-1245 GRGSSIKTFTPWVE
+1245 GSSNLGYNVDVTFNIGGQQVVRRIYIDAGNIVPGTTSVE
-1259 RDDGSTGKES
+1259 LRFAANIDADYNNVSFFVKATGRDAVTDYTV
-1269 SDGTI
+1269 TI
-1274 YNTGFI
+1274 DNITATAF
-1280 RERAYISAYRKGN
+1280 RTDSN
-1293 RIVV
+1293 SFS

>member
-1 MTNIKARKGGSSK
+1 MTNIKARKGGSSQP
-14 TRTPVEMPDNLISKD
+14 RTPVEMPDNLISKD

-93 FQVARDVTH
+93 FQVARDVTF

-141 EYKIEMAVDGASYKT
+141 EYKIEMAVDGASYQT
-156 YLTGKID
+156 YLTDKID

-248 KWKII
+248 KWKIV
-253 QVPRNYDPINRTY
+253 QVPSNYDPVNRTY
-266 SGTWDGTFKWAWS
+266 AGTWDGTFKWAWS

-541 VSADGKTLTLNVG
+541 VSADGKTITLNVG

-568 SDQLAAEQYVVT
+568 SDQLVAEQYVVT

-629 PKNVS
+629 PENVS

-729 INLFASDDEIFGI
+729 INLFASDNEIFGI

-808 SVWTDYARGMSSTD
+808 SAWTDYARGMSSTD
-822 VNAITDV
+822 VNAITDT

-841 ELQESAQDSAA
+841 ELQVSAQDSAA
-852 KLNDYANSIL
+852 KLNDYANSIIQ
-862 HNALANDADVRIMRK
+862 NALANDGDVRIMRK

-885 IKKTESL
+885 IKRAEVL
-892 IADESQARATQIN
+892 IANETEARVQ
-905 ELRVEFDEEL
+905 
-915 TASIKQV
+915 QV
-922 NDAIATESETR
+922 N
-933 ATQIDQLNTTF
+933 QISAEFNENLNS
-944 TTEMDGVKTDMTAGF
+944 GL
-959 TQVNEAIAN
+959 TQVNEALAN
-968 ESEARATSEAA
+968 ETEARVTSEEA
-979 LDAKIGQNS
+979 LSARIGQNS

-1011 LGLRYNGQE
+1011 LGLTYNGQE

-1027 QLTAMGGSVVSQV
+1027 QLTSQGGNVVSQV
-1040 LFIADRFAIIRNAAS
+1040 LFIADRFAIIRNAES
-1055 GDYTLPFVVQN
+1055 GAYTLPFVVQN

-1078 GSITNAKIGNVIQSN
+1078 GSITNAKIGNVIQSS
-1093 NYISGQQG
+1093 NYIAGQQG
-1101 WMINKNGSAEL
+1101 WVINKNGG
-1112 SEVTVRGTIYATD
+1112 SEFNNVTVRGHIEANSGT
-1125 GWFKG
+1125 FKG
-1130 TVYAEHIEGDVMIAE
+1130 TIEAQSFIGDIAVARRYDDLSFRRNNTVQRDGYYQNRGYGMTIVLSCTLIYEVTGGEDDRNGYIVEITFNIGGQQVTRLFPVNPRLTSGTYAAE
-1145 SNTIPF
+1145 FRFSADIPANYSNTSF
-1151 KTYSDIDSGD
+1151 FVKAKGRDANWDYSCQI
-1161 YEILKIHGENFD
+1161 ENITATAF
-1173 RSIDTNLIIQ
+1173 RTNS
-1183 VNSTFRNT
+1183 NS
-1191 FRVIVQTPGRGEIEF
+1191 
-1206 YSIDTG
+1206 
-1212 NDGGTR
+1212 
-1218 AYALRGFDLP
+1218 
-1228 AAGRGQENR
+1228 
-1237 IIVRVTQS
+1237 
-1245 GRGSSIKTFTPWVE
+1245 FT
-1259 RDDGSTGKES
+1259 
-1269 SDGTI
+1269 
-1274 YNTGFI
+1274 
-1280 RERAYISAYRKGN
+1280 
-1293 RIVV
+1293 

>member
-14 TRTPVEMPDNLISKD
+14 PRTPVEMPDNLISKD

-78 QTQSYIQGFSESSAE
+78 QTQDYIQGFSESSAE

-141 EYKIEMAVDGASYKT
+141 EYKIEMAVDGASYQT

-189 RVSRITPDADGV
+189 RVSRVTPDADGV

-253 QVPRNYDPINRTY
+253 QVPSNYDPINRTY
-266 SGTWDGTFKWAWS
+266 SGTWNGTFKWAWS

-335 DMVVQSQVEAFQL
+335 DMIVQSQVEAFQL

-410 DAENQYEQDVEPVFN
+410 DEDNQYEQDVEPVFN

-500 GRIMEVTGTQVFLA
+500 GRVMEVSGVQVFLA
-514 FRCDAKAGDTLI
+514 YRCDAKAGDTLI
-526 LNTDDGKPLRRTIAS
+526 LNTDDGKPVRRTIAS

-554 YNFDVAPDSVFLIE
+554 FNFDVAPDSVFLIE

-597 TQYNPNKYDA
+597 TQYDPNKYDA
-607 IDNGVITDDRPTS
+607 IDNGVITDSRPTS
-620 VVDPDSMGA
+620 VVDPDSLGA
-629 PKNVS
+629 PKDLT

-698 VRCISGGNIASPWS
+698 VRCISGGNVASPWS

-729 INLFASDDEIFGI
+729 INLFASDNEIFGI

-780 ASEYWHSILP
+780 AAEYWHSILP

-808 SVWTDYARGMSSTD
+808 SAWTDYARGMSSTD
-822 VNAITDV
+822 VNAITDT

-841 ELQESAQDSAA
+841 ELQENAQDSAA
-852 KLNDYANSIL
+852 KLNDYANSIIQ
-862 HNALANDADVRIMRK
+862 NALANDGDVRIMRK

-885 IKKTESL
+885 IKHAEVL
-892 IADESQARATQIN
+892 IANETEARVQ
-905 ELRVEFDEEL
+905 
-915 TASIKQV
+915 QV
-922 NDAIATESETR
+922 N
-933 ATQIDQLNTTF
+933 QISAEFNENLN
-944 TTEMDGVKTDMTAGF
+944 AGL
-959 TQVNEAIAN
+959 TQVNEALAN
-968 ESEARATSEAA
+968 ETEARVTSEEA
-979 LDAKIGQNS
+979 LSARIGQNS

-997 WANVNGVG
+997 WADVNGVG

-1027 QLTAMGGSVVSQV
+1027 QLTASGGGVVSQV
-1040 LFIADRFAIIRNAAS
+1040 LFIADRFAIIRNAES
-1055 GDYTLPFVVQN
+1055 GAYTLPFVVQN

-1078 GSITNAKIGNVIQSN
+1078 GSITNAKIGNFIQSN
-1093 NYISGQQG
+1093 NYVSGSRG
-1101 WMINKNGSAEL
+1101 WSIDKNGNAEF
-1112 SEVTVRGTIYATD
+1112 SGVTVRGHIEADSGSFHGTIDATD
-1125 GWFKG
+1125 GIFRGSVEANSFVGDIAAMGPFPTRVGSTWKSRVVHHDSSEKG
-1130 TVYAEHIEGDVMIAE
+1130 GKNYAILGLIRWDAGD
-1145 SNTIPF
+1145 
-1151 KTYSDIDSGD
+1151 KTGS
-1161 YEILKIHGENFD
+1161 
-1173 RSIDTNLIIQ
+1173 
-1183 VNSTFRNT
+1183 
-1191 FRVIVQTPGRGEIEF
+1191 VIVECYVNGVRVSSQTYNGRDAGE
-1206 YSIDTG
+1206 S
-1212 NDGGTR
+1212 TR
-1218 AYALRGFDLP
+1218 ARLTAVGVATGINTKDTLVEIVVSGTGTSSLE
-1228 AAGRGQENR
+1228 AGYC
-1237 IIVRVTQS
+1237 IMS
-1245 GRGSSIKTFTPWVE
+1245 RGS
-1259 RDDGSTGKES
+1259 GSWE
-1269 SDGTI
+1269 
-1274 YNTGFI
+1274 
-1280 RERAYISAYRKGN
+1280 
-1293 RIVV
+1293 VVA

>member
-14 TRTPVEMPDNLISKD
+14 PRTPVEMPDNLISKD

-37 SDGEVVD
+37 SDGEVVN

-57 VQNEDGSYNYEGVIA
+57 VQNEDGTFNYEGVIA

-78 QTQSYIQGFSESSAE
+78 QTQDYIQGFSESSAE
-93 FQVARDVTH
+93 FQVAREVTH

-141 EYKIEMAVDGASYKT
+141 EYKIEMAVDGASYQT

-177 NLPQDFTSQVLI
+177 NLPQNFTSQVLI
-189 RVSRITPDADGV
+189 RVSRVTPDADGV
-201 KVVDAFQ
+201 KVVDAFR
-208 VQSYAEVIDAKF
+208 VESYAEVIDAKF

-229 VEFDSDLFQNQIP
+229 VEFDSVLFQNQIP

-266 SGTWDGTFKWAWS
+266 SGTWDGVFKWAWS

-314 SQYCDELVPDNRG
+314 AQYCDELVPDNRG

-335 DMVVQSQVEAFQL
+335 DVVIQSQVEAFQL
-348 VRDVCSAFRGMTFY
+348 VRDICSAFRGMTFY

-410 DAENQYEQDVEPVFN
+410 DEENQYEQDVEPVFN
-425 ADAAM
+425 PDAAM

-500 GRIMEVTGTQVFLA
+500 GRVMEVSGVQVFLA
-514 FRCDAKAGDTLI
+514 YRCDAKAGDTLI
-526 LNTDDGKPLRRTIAS
+526 LNTDDGKPVRRTIAS

-554 YNFDVAPDSVFLIE
+554 FNFDVAPDSVFLIE

-597 TQYNPNKYDA
+597 TQYDPNKYDA

-629 PKNVS
+629 PENVT
-634 ISSFSRIV
+634 INSFSRIV

-717 TLTGKVGAPKGP
+717 TLTGKVGSPKGP
-729 INLFASDDEIFGI
+729 INLFASDNEIFGI

-808 SVWTDYARGMSSTD
+808 SAWTDYARGMSSTD

-829 ILDEILDSDAMK
+829 ILDEVLDSDAMK

-852 KLNDYANSIL
+852 KLNEYANSIIQ
-862 HNALANDADVRIMRK
+862 NALANDGDVRIMRK

-885 IKKTESL
+885 IKHAEVL
-892 IADESQARATQIN
+892 IANETEARVQ
-905 ELRVEFDEEL
+905 
-915 TASIKQV
+915 QV
-922 NDAIATESETR
+922 N
-933 ATQIDQLNTTF
+933 QISAEFNENLN
-944 TTEMDGVKTDMTAGF
+944 AGL
-959 TQVNEAIAN
+959 TQVNEALAN
-968 ESEARATSEAA
+968 ETEARVTSEEA
-979 LDAKIGQNS
+979 LSARIGENS

-997 WANVNGVG
+997 WADVNGVG

-1011 LGLRYNGQE
+1011 LGLKYNGQE
-1020 YNSGMAL
+1020 YNSGMAM
-1027 QLTAMGGSVVSQV
+1027 QLTASGGSVVSQV

-1093 NYISGQQG
+1093 NYIAGQQG
-1101 WMINKNGSAEL
+1101 WMINKNGG
-1112 SEVTVRGTIYATD
+1112 SEFQNTTVRGTIYATD
-1125 GWFKG
+1125 GIFKG
-1130 TVYAEHIEGDVMIAE
+1130 TVQAE
-1145 SNTIPF
+1145 SFIGDIAVAKRYDSMTLRRNQTVQRNGYYQNRGYGMTVVLACTLVCE
-1151 KTYSDIDSGD
+1151 TYGNGNSQLGYTVDVTFNIGGQQVVRRIYIDAGNIVYGTTAVELRFAADLAADNNNVSLFIKATGRDAVTD
-1161 YEILKIHGENFD
+1161 YTVTVDNITATAF
-1173 RSIDTNLIIQ
+1173 RTNS
-1183 VNSTFRNT
+1183 NS
-1191 FRVIVQTPGRGEIEF
+1191 
-1206 YSIDTG
+1206 
-1212 NDGGTR
+1212 
-1218 AYALRGFDLP
+1218 
-1228 AAGRGQENR
+1228 
-1237 IIVRVTQS
+1237 
-1245 GRGSSIKTFTPWVE
+1245 FT
-1259 RDDGSTGKES
+1259 
-1269 SDGTI
+1269 
-1274 YNTGFI
+1274 
-1280 RERAYISAYRKGN
+1280 
-1293 RIVV
+1293 

>member
-14 TRTPVEMPDNLISKD
+14 PRTPVEMPDNLISKD

-37 SDGEVVD
+37 SDGEVVN

-57 VQNEDGSYNYEGVIA
+57 VQNEDGTFNYEGVIA

-78 QTQSYIQGFSESSAE
+78 QTQDYIQGFSESSAE
-93 FQVARDVTH
+93 FQVAREVTH

-141 EYKIEMAVDGASYKT
+141 EYKIEMAVDGASYQT

-177 NLPQDFTSQVLI
+177 NLPQNFTSQVLI
-189 RVSRITPDADGV
+189 RVSRVTPDADGV

-314 SQYCDELVPDNRG
+314 AQYCDELVPDNRG

-335 DMVVQSQVEAFQL
+335 DVIVQSQVEAFQL
-348 VRDVCSAFRGMTFY
+348 VRDICSAFRGMTFY

-410 DAENQYEQDVEPVFN
+410 DEENQYEQDVEPVFN
-425 ADAAM
+425 PDAAM

-500 GRIMEVTGTQVFLA
+500 GRIMEVSGVQVFLA
-514 FRCDAKAGDTLI
+514 YRCDAKAGDTLI
-526 LNTDDGKPLRRTIAS
+526 LNTDDGKPVRRTIAS

-554 YNFDVAPDSVFLIE
+554 FNFDVAPDSVFLIE

-597 TQYNPNKYDA
+597 TQYDPNKYDA
-607 IDNGVITDDRPTS
+607 IDNGVITDGRPTS

-629 PKNVS
+629 PKDLM

-698 VRCISGGNIASPWS
+698 VRCISGGNVASPWS
-712 ALATA
+712 ALASA
-717 TLTGKVGAPKGP
+717 SLTGKVGAPKGP
-729 INLFASDDEIFGI
+729 INLFASDNEIFGI

-780 ASEYWHSILP
+780 AAEYWHSILP

-808 SVWTDYARGMSSTD
+808 SAWTDYARGMSSTD

-841 ELQESAQDSAA
+841 ELQESAKDSASR
-852 KLNDYANSIL
+852 LSDYANSIIQ
-862 HNALANDADVRIMRK
+862 NALANDGDVRIMRK

-885 IKKTESL
+885 IKHAEVL
-892 IADESQARATQIN
+892 IANETEARVQ
-905 ELRVEFDEEL
+905 
-915 TASIKQV
+915 QV
-922 NDAIATESETR
+922 N
-933 ATQIDQLNTTF
+933 QISAEFNENLN
-944 TTEMDGVKTDMTAGF
+944 AGL
-959 TQVNEAIAN
+959 TQVNEALAN
-968 ESEARATSEAA
+968 ETEARVTSEEA
-979 LDAKIGQNS
+979 LSARIGENS

-997 WANVNGVG
+997 WADVNGVG

-1011 LGLRYNGQE
+1011 LGLKYNGQE

-1027 QLTAMGGSVVSQV
+1027 QLTTQGSNVVSQV
-1040 LFIADRFAIIRNAAS
+1040 LFIADRFAIIRNAES
-1055 GDYTLPFVVQN
+1055 GAYTLPFVVQN

-1078 GSITNAKIGNVIQSN
+1078 GSITNAKIGNFIQSN
-1093 NYISGQQG
+1093 NYVSGSRG
-1101 WMINKNGSAEL
+1101 WSIDKNGFAEL
-1112 SEVTVRGTIYATD
+1112 NEVTVRGTIYATD

-1191 FRVIVQTPGRGEIEF
+1191 FRVIVQTPGKGEIEF

-1245 GRGSSIKTFTPWVE
+1245 GRGSSIKTFTPLVE
-1259 RDDGSTGKES
+1259 RDNGTTGQET
-1269 SDGTI
+1269 SDGVI

>member
-1 MTNIKARKGGSSK
+1 MTNIKARKGGSSSP
-14 TRTPVEMPDNLISKD
+14 RTPVEMPDNLISKD
-29 KIKLLLAV
+29 KVKLLLAV
-37 SDGEVVD
+37 SDGEVVN

-57 VQNEDGSYNYEGVIA
+57 VQNEDGTFNYEGVIA

-78 QTQSYIQGFSESSAE
+78 QTQDYIQGFSESSAE
-93 FQVARDVTH
+93 FQVAREVTH

-141 EYKIEMAVDGASYKT
+141 EYKIEMAVDGASYQT

-189 RVSRITPDADGV
+189 RVSRVTPDADGV

-314 SQYCDELVPDNRG
+314 AQYCDELVPDNRG

-335 DMVVQSQVEAFQL
+335 DVIVQSQVEAFQL

-410 DAENQYEQDVEPVFN
+410 DEENQYEQDVEPVFN
-425 ADAAM
+425 PDAAM

-500 GRIMEVTGTQVFLA
+500 GRIMEVSGTQVFLA

-526 LNTDDGKPLRRTIAS
+526 LNTDDGKPVRRTIAS
-541 VSADGKTLTLNVG
+541 VSADGKTITLNVG

-597 TQYNPNKYDA
+597 TQYDPNKYDA
-607 IDNGVITDDRPTS
+607 IDNGVITDSRPTS
-620 VVDPDSMGA
+620 VVDPDSLGA
-629 PKNVS
+629 PKDLT

-698 VRCISGGNIASPWS
+698 VRCISGGNVASPWS

-729 INLFASDDEIFGI
+729 INLFASDNEIFGI

-780 ASEYWHSILP
+780 AAEYWHSILP

-808 SVWTDYARGMSSTD
+808 SAWTDYARGMSSTD
-822 VNAITDV
+822 VNAITDT

-841 ELQESAQDSAA
+841 ELQVSAQDSAA
-852 KLNDYANSIL
+852 KLNDYANSIIQ
-862 HNALANDADVRIMRK
+862 NALANDGNVRIMRK

-885 IKKTESL
+885 IKRAEVL
-892 IADESQARATQIN
+892 IANETEARVQQVNQISAEFNENLNAGLTQIN
-905 ELRVEFDEEL
+905 EAL
-915 TASIKQV
+915 
-922 NDAIATESETR
+922 
-933 ATQIDQLNTTF
+933 
-944 TTEMDGVKTDMTAGF
+944 
-959 TQVNEAIAN
+959 AN
-968 ESEARATSEAA
+968 ETEARVTSEEA
-979 LDAKIGQNS
+979 LSARIGQNS

-1011 LGLRYNGQE
+1011 LGLTYNGQE

-1027 QLTAMGGSVVSQV
+1027 QLTSQGGNVVSQV
-1040 LFIADRFAIIRNAAS
+1040 LFIADRFAIIRNAES
-1055 GDYTLPFVVQN
+1055 GAYTLPFVVQN

-1093 NYISGQQG
+1093 NYIAGQQG
-1101 WMINKNGSAEL
+1101 WVINKNGG
-1112 SEVTVRGTIYATD
+1112 SEFNNVTVRGHIEANSGT
-1125 GWFKG
+1125 FKG
-1130 TVYAEHIEGDVMIAE
+1130 TLEAQSFIGDIAVARRYDDLSFRRNNTVQRDGYYQNRGYSMTIVLSCTLIYEVTGGEDARNGYIVEITFNIGGQQVTRLFPVNPRLTSGNYAAE
-1145 SNTIPF
+1145 FRFSADIPANYSNTSF
-1151 KTYSDIDSGD
+1151 FVKAKGRDANWDYSC
-1161 YEILKIHGENFD
+1161 KIENITATAF
-1173 RSIDTNLIIQ
+1173 RTNS
-1183 VNSTFRNT
+1183 NS
-1191 FRVIVQTPGRGEIEF
+1191 
-1206 YSIDTG
+1206 
-1212 NDGGTR
+1212 
-1218 AYALRGFDLP
+1218 
-1228 AAGRGQENR
+1228 
-1237 IIVRVTQS
+1237 
-1245 GRGSSIKTFTPWVE
+1245 FT
-1259 RDDGSTGKES
+1259 
-1269 SDGTI
+1269 
-1274 YNTGFI
+1274 
-1280 RERAYISAYRKGN
+1280 
-1293 RIVV
+1293 

>member
-1 MTNIKARKGGSSK
+1 MTNIKARKGGSSSP
-14 TRTPVEMPDNLISKD
+14 RTPVEMPDNLISKD
-29 KIKLLLAV
+29 KVKLLLAV
-37 SDGEVVD
+37 SDGEVVN

-57 VQNEDGSYNYEGVIA
+57 VQNEDGTFNYEGVIA

-78 QTQSYIQGFSESSAE
+78 QTQDYIQGFSESSAE

-141 EYKIEMAVDGASYKT
+141 EYKIEMAVDGASYQT

-253 QVPRNYDPINRTY
+253 QVPSNYDPINRTY
-266 SGTWDGTFKWAWS
+266 SGTWNGTFKWAWS

-335 DMVVQSQVEAFQL
+335 DMIVQSQVEAFQL

-410 DAENQYEQDVEPVFN
+410 DEENQYEQDVEPVFN
-425 ADAAM
+425 PDAAM

-629 PKNVS
+629 PENVS

-712 ALATA
+712 ALASA

-729 INLFASDDEIFGI
+729 INLFASDNEIFGI

-780 ASEYWHSILP
+780 AAEYWHSILP
-790 AGYVNF
+790 AGYVNW

-808 SVWTDYARGMSSTD
+808 SPWTDYARGMSSTD

-852 KLNDYANSIL
+852 KLNEYANSIIQ
-862 HNALANDADVRIMRK
+862 NALANDGDVRIMRK

-885 IKKTESL
+885 IKHAEVL
-892 IADESQARATQIN
+892 IANETEARVQ
-905 ELRVEFDEEL
+905 
-915 TASIKQV
+915 QV
-922 NDAIATESETR
+922 N
-933 ATQIDQLNTTF
+933 QISAEFNENLN
-944 TTEMDGVKTDMTAGF
+944 AGL
-959 TQVNEAIAN
+959 TQVNEALAN
-968 ESEARATSEAA
+968 ETEARVTSEEA
-979 LDAKIGQNS
+979 LSARIGENS

-997 WANVNGVG
+997 WADVNGVG

-1011 LGLRYNGQE
+1011 LGLKYNGQE

-1027 QLTAMGGSVVSQV
+1027 QLTAQGSNVVSQV
-1040 LFIADRFAIIRNAAS
+1040 LFVADRFAILRNASS
-1055 GDYTLPFVVQN
+1055 GAYTLPFVVQN
-1066 DQVFMNNALIQD
+1066 DQVFINSLLVQD

-1093 NYISGQQG
+1093 NYVDGQSG
-1101 WMINKNGSAEL
+1101 WSINKDGGAQFNNAIFRGHIEAASGS
-1112 SEVTVRGTIYATD
+1112 
-1125 GWFKG
+1125 FKG
-1130 TVYAEHIEGDVMIAE
+1130 TVQAEAFIGDIAVARRYSDLSFRRNNTVQREGYYQNRGYGMTIVLSCTLIYEVTGGEDDRNGYIVEITFDIGGQQVTRLFPVNPRLTSGSYAAE
-1145 SNTIPF
+1145 FRFSADIPASYSNTSF
-1151 KTYSDIDSGD
+1151 FVKAKGRDANWDYSCQV
-1161 YEILKIHGENFD
+1161 ENITATAF
-1173 RSIDTNLIIQ
+1173 RTNS
-1183 VNSTFRNT
+1183 NS
-1191 FRVIVQTPGRGEIEF
+1191 
-1206 YSIDTG
+1206 
-1212 NDGGTR
+1212 
-1218 AYALRGFDLP
+1218 
-1228 AAGRGQENR
+1228 
-1237 IIVRVTQS
+1237 
-1245 GRGSSIKTFTPWVE
+1245 FT
-1259 RDDGSTGKES
+1259 
-1269 SDGTI
+1269 
-1274 YNTGFI
+1274 
-1280 RERAYISAYRKGN
+1280 
-1293 RIVV
+1293 

>member
-14 TRTPVEMPDNLISKD
+14 PRTPVEMPDNLISKD

-37 SDGEVVD
+37 SDGEVVN

-57 VQNEDGSYNYEGVIA
+57 VQNEDGTFNYEGVIA

-78 QTQSYIQGFSESSAE
+78 QTQDYIQGFSESSAE
-93 FQVARDVTH
+93 FQVAREVTH

-141 EYKIEMAVDGASYKT
+141 EYKIEMAVDGASYQT

-163 GKNTTGGYDRSIRV
+163 GKNTTGGYDRSIRA
-177 NLPQDFTSQVLI
+177 NLPQNFTSQVLI
-189 RVSRITPDADGV
+189 RVSRVTPDADGV
-201 KVVDAFQ
+201 KVVDAFR
-208 VQSYAEVIDAKF
+208 VESYAEVIDAKF

-314 SQYCDELVPDNRG
+314 AQYCDELVPDNRG

-335 DMVVQSQVEAFQL
+335 DVVVQSQVEAFQL
-348 VRDVCSAFRGMTFY
+348 VRDICSAFRGMTFY

-410 DAENQYEQDVEPVFN
+410 DEENQYEQDVEPVFN
-425 ADAAM
+425 PDAAM

-526 LNTDDGKPLRRTIAS
+526 LNTDDGKPVRRTIAS

-629 PKNVS
+629 PKDLT

-698 VRCISGGNIASPWS
+698 VRCISGGNVASPWS

-729 INLFASDDEIFGI
+729 INLFASDNEIFGI

-780 ASEYWHSILP
+780 AAEYWHSILP
-790 AGYVNF
+790 AGYVNW

-808 SVWTDYARGMSSTD
+808 SPWTDYARGMSSTD

-852 KLNDYANSIL
+852 KLNEYANSIIQ
-862 HNALANDADVRIMRK
+862 NALANDGDVRIMRK

-885 IKKTESL
+885 IKHAEVL
-892 IADESQARATQIN
+892 IANETEARVQ
-905 ELRVEFDEEL
+905 
-915 TASIKQV
+915 QV
-922 NDAIATESETR
+922 N
-933 ATQIDQLNTTF
+933 QISAEFNENLN
-944 TTEMDGVKTDMTAGF
+944 AGL
-959 TQVNEAIAN
+959 TQVNEALAN
-968 ESEARATSEAA
+968 ETEARVTSEEA
-979 LDAKIGQNS
+979 LSARIGENS
-988 AALDQKLDS
+988 AAIDQKLDS
-997 WANVNGVG
+997 WADVNGVG

-1011 LGLRYNGQE
+1011 LGLKYNGQE

-1027 QLTAMGGSVVSQV
+1027 QLTAQGNNVVSQV
-1040 LFIADRFAIIRNAAS
+1040 LFIADRFAIIRNAES
-1055 GDYTLPFVVQN
+1055 GAYTLPFVVQN

-1078 GSITNAKIGNVIQSN
+1078 GSITNAKIGNFIRSN
-1093 NYISGQQG
+1093 NYVSGSRG
-1101 WMINKNGSAEL
+1101 WSIDKNGFAEL
-1112 SEVTVRGTIYATD
+1112 NEVTVRGAIYATD
-1125 GWFKG
+1125 GVFKG
-1130 TVYAEHIEGDVMIAE
+1130 TVQAE
-1145 SNTIPF
+1145 SFIGDIAVAKRYDSMTLRRNQTVQRNGHYQNRGYGMTVVLSCTLVCE
-1151 KTYSDIDSGD
+1151 TYGNGNSQLGYAVDVTFNIGGQQVVRRIYIDAGNIVYGTTAVELRFAADLAADNNNVSFFIKATGRDAVTD
-1161 YEILKIHGENFD
+1161 YTVTVDNITATAF
-1173 RSIDTNLIIQ
+1173 RTNS
-1183 VNSTFRNT
+1183 NS
-1191 FRVIVQTPGRGEIEF
+1191 
-1206 YSIDTG
+1206 
-1212 NDGGTR
+1212 
-1218 AYALRGFDLP
+1218 
-1228 AAGRGQENR
+1228 
-1237 IIVRVTQS
+1237 
-1245 GRGSSIKTFTPWVE
+1245 FT
-1259 RDDGSTGKES
+1259 
-1269 SDGTI
+1269 
-1274 YNTGFI
+1274 
-1280 RERAYISAYRKGN
+1280 
-1293 RIVV
+1293 